1 MRPLKLTLSA
11 FGPYAGH
18 TEIDLEKLGE
28 KGLYLIT
35 GDTGAGKTTIFDA
48 ITFALFGEASGENR
62 TAGML
67 RSKYAEPETP
77 TEVEMC
83 FRYRGQDYTVKRNPE
98 YERPAKRGG
107 GTTIQKADAELT
119 LPDGAVLTKPREV
132 DRKIL
137 EILGVNH
144 QQFSQI
150 AMIAQG
156 DFLKLLLA
164 DTKERQEIFR
174 KLFETEHYKALQ
186 MQILSDAK
194 RLFVEKEDARKAIE
208 HYVQS
213 TTADPLSPLSL
224 ELAQAH
230 QGAMLTADVLSL
242 LERIIADDETRRGQL
257 ETEINA
263 ASAALETIS
272 GHLTALGAYQK
283 LQSDLG
289 RTKAQLE
296 EAEPKLDVLQKHYEA
311 EQAREPERKELER
324 RITVLTEMLPQYA
337 ELGALLHAETAREKT
352 LEKLISEQAQRTA
365 KQTKWKQQLEAA
377 KQELETLGSVE
388 VTLATKKA
396 AQEANAQKQSEL
408 RTLQENYAALSQKQ
422 RALKTA
428 QQALTTAVARF
439 EEADASYK
447 ERNRAF
453 LYEQAGILASS
464 LKPGDTCPVC
474 GQAITEESH
483 LATLSEAAPTEADVQ
498 KAQKL
503 SEQLR
508 MEMEEK
514 SRMANGLKGEYEA
527 SAQHVLQQCATLLG
541 DVKTQTLDAP
551 EAAATCDGTT
561 EMKHKGTAHMS
572 SEHSD
577 AQAATETV
585 AVTAAVLNEG
595 YQRMQAACADA
606 QAAAGVLEAAVKEL
620 TLQAKRKASFEE
632 QIPEAERKLEA
643 LDGEIRQAEAKQIE
657 LQAAQKA
664 ARDEIE
670 KQQAKLPF
678 PTEREARAEI
688 SRLDGLKTRADV
700 ALAQAEQALRA
711 EEKTLAELRGSL
723 QKLEEQAK
731 TAEGAQYDAEAERAE
746 QTKLSGL
753 RQQRRAEADGV
764 IARIE
769 NNKAQLTRIREGAAQ
784 LSEKERHYAWMS
796 ELSNTANGTVAG
808 SEKMTLET
816 YIQTTYFDRILRRAN
831 TRLMIM
837 SDAQYELVRRKSA
850 DNIKSQSGLE
860 LDVLDHYNGTLRS
873 VKTLSGGESFKAS
886 LSLALGL
893 SDEISSSVGGI
904 RLDTMFVD
912 EGFGSLDEDSLHA
925 AIQALAELTEG
936 HRLVGIISHVG
947 ELKQQI
953 DKQLVVTKDRAGGS
967 QVEVVA

>member
-1 MRPLKLTLSA
+1 MRPLKLKLSA
-11 FGPYAGH
+11 FGPYKGV
-18 TEIDLEKLGE
+18 TEIDMEKLGE
-28 KGLYLIT
+28 RGLYLIT

-107 GTTIQKADAELT
+107 GTTIQKADAELW

-230 QGAMLTADVLSL
+230 KGAMLTADVLSL
-242 LERIIADDETRRGQL
+242 LERIIADDEMRREQL
-257 ETEINA
+257 ETEINE
-263 ASAALETIS
+263 ASAALEKIS
-272 GHLTALGAYQK
+272 GHLTAIGAYQK
-283 LQSDLG
+283 LQSDRS
-289 RTKAQLE
+289 RTKVQLE

-337 ELGALLHAETAREKT
+337 ELGTLLQAQATREKE

-365 KQTKWKQQLEAA
+365 KQTKGQQQLEAT
-377 KQELETLGSVE
+377 KRELQTLGSVE
-388 VTLATKKA
+388 AELATKQA
-396 AQEANAQKQSEL
+396 AQEANARKQSEL
-408 RTLQENYAALSQKQ
+408 RSLQENYEALRRKQ

-428 QQALTTAVARF
+428 QEDLKTAMTRF

-453 LYEQAGILASS
+453 LCEQAGILARD

-474 GQAITEESH
+474 GHAITEESH
-483 LATLSEAAPTEADVQ
+483 LAILSEGAPTEADVQ

-514 SRMANGLKGEYEA
+514 SRTAMGRKGEYEA
-527 SAQHVLQQCATLLG
+527 SAQHVLQQCAALLG
-541 DVKTQTLDAP
+541 NVKMQNPDVPEATEACEGTSQLSSEQTAADAP
-551 EAAATCDGTT
+551 TGTV
-561 EMKHKGTAHMS
+561 M
-572 SEHSD
+572 
-577 AQAATETV
+577 
-585 AVTAAVLNEG
+585 VTAEALNEG

-606 QAAAGVLEAAVKEL
+606 QAAAGALEAAVKEL
-620 TLQAKRKASFEE
+620 MLQAKRKASFEE
-632 QIPEAERKLEA
+632 QIPAAEQKLEE
-643 LDGEIRQAEAKQIE
+643 LNEQIRQAEAREIE

-664 ARDEIE
+664 AHDEIE

-688 SRLDGLKTRADV
+688 SRLDGLRTRADA

-723 QKLEEQAK
+723 QQLSEQVK
-731 TAEGAQYDAEAERAE
+731 TAEGAQYDAGTERAE
-746 QTKLSGL
+746 QTRLSGL

-769 NNKAQLTRIREGAAQ
+769 TNKAQLTRIREGAAE

-936 HRLVGIISHVG
+936 HHLVGIISHVG

-967 QVEVVA
+967 QVEVIV

>member
-1 MRPLKLTLSA
+1 MRPLKLKLSA
-11 FGPYAGH
+11 FGPYKGV
-18 TEIDLEKLGE
+18 TEIDMEKLGE
-28 KGLYLIT
+28 RGLYLIT

-107 GTTIQKADAELT
+107 GTTIQKADAELW

-230 QGAMLTADVLSL
+230 QGAMLKADVLSL
-242 LERIIADDETRRGQL
+242 LERIIADDEIRRGQL
-257 ETEINA
+257 ETEINE
-263 ASAALETIS
+263 ASAALEKIS
-272 GHLTALGAYQK
+272 GHLTAIGAYQK
-283 LQSDLG
+283 LQSDHS
-289 RTKAQLE
+289 RTKVQLE
-296 EAEPKLDVLQKHYEA
+296 EAEPKLDVLQKRYEA

-337 ELGALLHAETAREKT
+337 ELGTLLQAQATREKE
-352 LEKLISEQAQRTA
+352 LEKLIFEQAQRTA
-365 KQTKWKQQLEAA
+365 KQTKGQQQLEAA
-377 KQELETLGSVE
+377 KRELQTLGSVE
-388 VTLATKKA
+388 AELATKQA
-396 AQEANAQKQSEL
+396 AQEANARKQSEL
-408 RTLQENYAALSQKQ
+408 RSLQMNYEALSRKQ

-428 QQALTTAVARF
+428 QEDLKTAMTRF

-453 LYEQAGILASS
+453 LCEQAGILACS

-474 GQAITEESH
+474 GHAITEESH
-483 LATLSEAAPTEADVQ
+483 LAILSEAAPTEADVQ

-514 SRMANGLKGEYEA
+514 SRTAMGRKGEYEA
-527 SAQHVLQQCATLLG
+527 SAQHVLQQCTALLG
-541 DVKTQTLDAP
+541 DVKLQNPDVP
-551 EAAATCDGTT
+551 EATEACEGTSQLPSERTAADASTGTV
-561 EMKHKGTAHMS
+561 M
-572 SEHSD
+572 
-577 AQAATETV
+577 
-585 AVTAAVLNEG
+585 VTAAALNEG
-595 YQRMQAACADA
+595 YQRMRAACADA
-606 QAAAGVLEAAVKEL
+606 HAAAGALEAAVKEL
-620 TLQAKRKASFEE
+620 MLQAKRKASFEE
-632 QIPEAERKLEA
+632 QIPAAEQKLEE
-643 LDGEIRQAEAKQIE
+643 LNEQIRQAEAREIE
-657 LQAAQKA
+657 LQAAQHA
-664 ARDEIE
+664 AHDEIE

-688 SRLDGLKTRADV
+688 SRLDGLRNQADA

-723 QKLEEQAK
+723 QQLSEQVK
-731 TAEGAQYDAEAERAE
+731 TAEGAQYDAGTERAE
-746 QTKLSGL
+746 QTRLSGL
-753 RQQRRAEADGV
+753 RQQRRAEADVV

-769 NNKAQLTRIREGAAQ
+769 TNKAQLTRIKEGAAE
-784 LSEKERHYAWMS
+784 LSEKERHYAWVS

-967 QVEVVA
+967 QVEVIA

>member
-1 MRPLKLTLSA
+1 MRPLKLKLSA
-11 FGPYAGH
+11 FGPYKGV
-18 TEIDLEKLGE
+18 TEIDMEKLGE
-28 KGLYLIT
+28 RGLYLIT

-107 GTTIQKADAELT
+107 GTTIQKADAELW

-230 QGAMLTADVLSL
+230 KGAMLTADVLSL
-242 LERIIADDETRRGQL
+242 LERIIADDEMRREQL
-257 ETEINA
+257 ETEINE
-263 ASAALETIS
+263 ASAALEKIS
-272 GHLTALGAYQK
+272 GHLTAIGAYQK
-283 LQSDLG
+283 LQSDRS
-289 RTKAQLE
+289 RTKVQLE

-337 ELGALLHAETAREKT
+337 ELGTLLQAQATREKE

-365 KQTKWKQQLEAA
+365 KQTKGQQQLEAT
-377 KQELETLGSVE
+377 KRELQTLGSVE
-388 VTLATKKA
+388 AELATKQA
-396 AQEANAQKQSEL
+396 AQEANARKQSEL
-408 RTLQENYAALSQKQ
+408 RSLQENYEALRRKQ

-428 QQALTTAVARF
+428 QEDLKTAMTRF

-453 LYEQAGILASS
+453 LCEQAGILARD

-474 GQAITEESH
+474 GHAITEESH
-483 LATLSEAAPTEADVQ
+483 LAILSEGAPTEADVQ

-514 SRMANGLKGEYEA
+514 SRTAMGRKGEYEA
-527 SAQHVLQQCATLLG
+527 SAQHVLQQCAALLG
-541 DVKTQTLDAP
+541 DVKLQNPDAP
-551 EAAATCDGTT
+551 TGTVMVT
-561 EMKHKGTAHMS
+561 
-572 SEHSD
+572 
-577 AQAATETV
+577 
-585 AVTAAVLNEG
+585 TAALNEG
-595 YQRMQAACADA
+595 YQRMRAACADA
-606 QAAAGVLEAAVKEL
+606 QAAAGALEAAVKEL
-620 TLQAKRKASFEE
+620 MLQAKRKASFEE
-632 QIPEAERKLEA
+632 QIPAAEQKLEE
-643 LDGEIRQAEAKQIE
+643 LNEQIRQAEAREIE

-664 ARDEIE
+664 AHDEIE

-688 SRLDGLKTRADV
+688 SRLDGLRTRADA

-723 QKLEEQAK
+723 QQLSEQVK
-731 TAEGAQYDAEAERAE
+731 TAEGAQYDAGTERAE
-746 QTKLSGL
+746 QTRLSGL

-769 NNKAQLTRIREGAAQ
+769 TNKAQLTRIKEGAAE

-967 QVEVVA
+967 QVEVIV

>member
-1 MRPLKLTLSA
+1 MRPLKLKLSA
-11 FGPYAGH
+11 FGPYKGV
-18 TEIDLEKLGE
+18 TEIDMEKLGE
-28 KGLYLIT
+28 RGLYLIT

-213 TTADPLSPLSL
+213 TTADPLSPLSVEL
-224 ELAQAH
+224 EHAH
-230 QGAMLTADVLSL
+230 KGAMLTADVLTL
-242 LERIIADDETRRGQL
+242 LERIIADDEMRRGQL
-257 ETEINA
+257 ETEINS
-263 ASAALETIS
+263 ASAALEQIS
-272 GHLTALGAYQK
+272 GHLTAIGAYQK
-283 LQSDLG
+283 LQSDLS

-296 EAEPKLDVLQKHYEA
+296 EAEPKLGVLQKHYEA

-324 RITVLTEMLPQYA
+324 RITVLTEMLTQYA
-337 ELGALLHAETAREKT
+337 ELGALLRAETAREKT

-365 KQTKWKQQLEAA
+365 KQAKGQQQLEAA
-377 KQELETLGSVE
+377 KRELQTLGSVE
-388 VTLATKKA
+388 AELATKQA
-396 AQEANAQKQSEL
+396 ALEANARKQSEL
-408 RTLQENYAALSQKQ
+408 RSLQENYEALSRKH

-428 QQALTTAVARF
+428 QEDLKTAMTRF

-453 LYEQAGILASS
+453 LCEQAGILARD

-483 LATLSEAAPTEADVQ
+483 LAILSEAAPTEADVQ

-514 SRMANGLKGEYEA
+514 SRTAMGRKGEYEA
-527 SAQHVLQQCATLLG
+527 SAQHVLQQCAALLG
-541 DVKTQTLDAP
+541 DVKMQNPDAP
-551 EAAATCDGTT
+551 EVTEACEGAPQLPSEQTAAEAPTGTV
-561 EMKHKGTAHMS
+561 M
-572 SEHSD
+572 
-577 AQAATETV
+577 
-585 AVTAAVLNEG
+585 VTAAALNEG
-595 YQRMQAACADA
+595 YQRMRAACADA
-606 QAAAGVLEAAVKEL
+606 QAAAGALEAAVKEL
-620 TLQAKRKASFEE
+620 MLQAKRKASFEE
-632 QIPEAERKLEA
+632 QIPAAEQKLEK
-643 LDGEIRQAEAKQIE
+643 LNEQIRQAEAREIE

-688 SRLDGLKTRADV
+688 SRLDGLRTRADA

-723 QKLEEQAK
+723 QQLSEQVK
-731 TAEGAQYDAEAERAE
+731 TAEGAQYDAGTERAE
-746 QTKLSGL
+746 QTRLSGL

-769 NNKAQLTRIREGAAQ
+769 TNKAQLTRIKEGAAE

-850 DNIKSQSGLE
+850 ENLKAQSGLE

-967 QVEVVA
+967 QVEVIA

>member
-1 MRPLKLTLSA
+1 MRPLKLKLSA
-11 FGPYAGH
+11 FGPYKGV
-18 TEIDLEKLGE
+18 TEIDMEKLGE
-28 KGLYLIT
+28 RGLYLIT

-107 GTTIQKADAELT
+107 GTTIQKADAELW

-208 HYVQS
+208 RYVQS

-230 QGAMLTADVLSL
+230 KGAMLTADVLLL
-242 LERIIADDETRRGQL
+242 LERIIADDEMRREQL
-257 ETEINA
+257 ETEINE
-263 ASAALETIS
+263 ASVALEKIS
-272 GHLTALGAYQK
+272 GHLTAIGAYQK
-283 LQSDLG
+283 LQSDRS
-289 RTKAQLE
+289 RTKVQLE

-311 EQAREPERKELER
+311 EQEREPERKELER

-337 ELGALLHAETAREKT
+337 ELGTLLQAQATREKE

-365 KQTKWKQQLEAA
+365 KQTKGQQQLEAT
-377 KQELETLGSVE
+377 KRELQTLGSVE
-388 VTLATKKA
+388 AELATKQA
-396 AQEANAQKQSEL
+396 AQEANARKQSEL
-408 RTLQENYAALSQKQ
+408 RSLQANYEALSRKQ

-428 QQALTTAVARF
+428 QEDLKTAITRF

-453 LYEQAGILASS
+453 LCEQAGILARD

-474 GQAITEESH
+474 GHAITEESH
-483 LATLSEAAPTEADVQ
+483 LAILSEAAPTEADVQ

-514 SRMANGLKGEYEA
+514 SRTAMGRKGEYEA
-527 SAQHVLQQCATLLG
+527 SAQHVLQQCAALLG
-541 DVKTQTLDAP
+541 DVKLQNPDAP
-551 EAAATCDGTT
+551 TGTV
-561 EMKHKGTAHMS
+561 M
-572 SEHSD
+572 
-577 AQAATETV
+577 
-585 AVTAAVLNEG
+585 VTAAALNEG
-595 YQRMQAACADA
+595 YQRMRAACADA
-606 QAAAGVLEAAVKEL
+606 QAAAGALEAAVKEL
-620 TLQAKRKASFEE
+620 MLQAKRKASFEE
-632 QIPEAERKLEA
+632 QIPAAEQKLEE
-643 LDGEIRQAEAKQIE
+643 LNEQIRQAEAREIE

-664 ARDEIE
+664 AHDEIE

-688 SRLDGLKTRADV
+688 SRLDGLRTRADA

-723 QKLEEQAK
+723 QQLSEQVK
-731 TAEGAQYDAEAERAE
+731 TAEGAQYDAGTERAE
-746 QTKLSGL
+746 QTRLSGL

-769 NNKAQLTRIREGAAQ
+769 TNKAQLTRIKEGAAE

-967 QVEVVA
+967 QVEVIV

>member
-1 MRPLKLTLSA
+1 MRPLKLKLSA
-11 FGPYAGH
+11 FGPYKGV
-18 TEIDLEKLGE
+18 TEIDMEKLGE
-28 KGLYLIT
+28 RGLYLIT

-230 QGAMLTADVLSL
+230 KGAMLTADVLAL
-242 LERIIADDETRRGQL
+242 LERIIADDEMRRGQL
-257 ETEINA
+257 ETDINE
-263 ASAALETIS
+263 ASAALEKIS
-272 GHLTALGAYQK
+272 GHLTAIGAYQK
-283 LQSDLG
+283 LQSDRS
-289 RTKAQLE
+289 RTKVQLE

-337 ELGALLHAETAREKT
+337 ELGTLLQAQATREKE
-352 LEKLISEQAQRTA
+352 LEKLISEQAQRKA
-365 KQTKWKQQLEAA
+365 KQTKGQQQLEAA
-377 KQELETLGSVE
+377 KRELQTLGSVE
-388 VTLATKKA
+388 AELATKQA
-396 AQEANAQKQSEL
+396 AQEANARKQSEL
-408 RTLQENYAALSQKQ
+408 RSLQMNYEALSRKQ

-428 QQALTTAVARF
+428 QEDLKTAMTRF

-453 LYEQAGILASS
+453 LCEQAGILARD

-474 GQAITEESH
+474 GHAITEESH
-483 LATLSEAAPTEADVQ
+483 LAILSEAAPTEADVQ

-514 SRMANGLKGEYEA
+514 SRTAMGRKGEYEA
-527 SAQHVLQQCATLLG
+527 SAQHVLQQCAALLG
-541 DVKTQTLDAP
+541 DVKLQNPDAP
-551 EAAATCDGTT
+551 TGTV
-561 EMKHKGTAHMS
+561 M
-572 SEHSD
+572 
-577 AQAATETV
+577 
-585 AVTAAVLNEG
+585 VTAAALNEG
-595 YQRMQAACADA
+595 YQRMRAACADA
-606 QAAAGVLEAAVKEL
+606 QAAAGALEATVKEL
-620 TLQAKRKASFEE
+620 MLQAKRKASFEE
-632 QIPEAERKLEA
+632 QIPAAEQKLEE
-643 LDGEIRQAEAKQIE
+643 LNEQIRQAEARQIE

-678 PTEREARAEI
+678 PTECEARAEI
-688 SRLDGLKTRADV
+688 SRLDGLKNQADA

-723 QKLEEQAK
+723 QKLSEQAK
-731 TAEGAQYDAEAERAE
+731 TAEGAQYDAGTERAE
-746 QTKLSGL
+746 QTRLAGL

-769 NNKAQLTRIREGAAQ
+769 TNKAQLTRIKEGAAE

-967 QVEVVA
+967 QVEVIV

>member
-1 MRPLKLTLSA
+1 MRPLKLKLSA
-11 FGPYAGH
+11 FGPYKGV
-18 TEIDLEKLGE
+18 TEIDMEKLGE
-28 KGLYLIT
+28 RGLYLIT

-107 GTTIQKADAELT
+107 GTTIQKADAELW

-230 QGAMLTADVLSL
+230 KGAMLTADVLSL
-242 LERIIADDETRRGQL
+242 LERIIADDEMRREQL
-257 ETEINA
+257 ETEINE
-263 ASAALETIS
+263 ASAALEKIS
-272 GHLTALGAYQK
+272 GHLTAIGAYQK
-283 LQSDLG
+283 LQSDLI

-337 ELGALLHAETAREKT
+337 ELGTLLQAQATREKE

-365 KQTKWKQQLEAA
+365 KQTKGQQQLEAA
-377 KQELETLGSVE
+377 KRELQTLGSVE
-388 VTLATKKA
+388 AELATKQA
-396 AQEANAQKQSEL
+396 AQEANARKQSEL
-408 RTLQENYAALSQKQ
+408 RSLQANYEALSRKQ

-428 QQALTTAVARF
+428 QEDLKTAITRF

-453 LYEQAGILASS
+453 LCEQAGILACS

-474 GQAITEESH
+474 GHAITEESH
-483 LATLSEAAPTEADVQ
+483 LAILSEAAPTEADVQ

-514 SRMANGLKGEYEA
+514 SRTAMGRKGEYEA
-527 SAQHVLQQCATLLG
+527 SAQHVLQQCAALLG
-541 DVKTQTLDAP
+541 DVKLQNPDAP
-551 EAAATCDGTT
+551 TGTV
-561 EMKHKGTAHMS
+561 M
-572 SEHSD
+572 
-577 AQAATETV
+577 
-585 AVTAAVLNEG
+585 VTAAALNEG

-606 QAAAGVLEAAVKEL
+606 QAAAGALEAAVKEL
-620 TLQAKRKASFEE
+620 MLQAKRKASFEE
-632 QIPEAERKLEA
+632 QIPAAEQKLEE
-643 LDGEIRQAEAKQIE
+643 LNEQIRQAEAREIE

-664 ARDEIE
+664 AHDEIE

-688 SRLDGLKTRADV
+688 SRLDGLRNQADA

-723 QKLEEQAK
+723 QQLSEQVK
-731 TAEGAQYDAEAERAE
+731 TAEGAQYDAGTERAE
-746 QTKLSGL
+746 QTRLSGL

-769 NNKAQLTRIREGAAQ
+769 TNKAQLTRIKEGAAE

-967 QVEVVA
+967 QVEVIA

>member
-1 MRPLKLTLSA
+1 MRPLKLKLSA
-11 FGPYAGH
+11 FGPYKGV
-18 TEIDLEKLGE
+18 TDIDMEKLGE
-28 KGLYLIT
+28 SGLYLIT

-77 TEVEMC
+77 TEVEMR

-230 QGAMLTADVLSL
+230 KGAMLTADVLSL

-263 ASAALETIS
+263 ASAALEQIS
-272 GHLTALGAYQK
+272 GHLTAIGAYQK
-283 LQSDLG
+283 LQSDLV

-296 EAEPKLDVLQKHYEA
+296 EAEPKLGVLQKHYEA

-324 RITVLTEMLPQYA
+324 QITVLTELLPQYA
-337 ELGALLHAETAREKT
+337 ELGMLLQAQTARGKE
-352 LEKLISEQAQRTA
+352 LEQMISEQAKRTA
-365 KQTKWKQQLEAA
+365 KQAKGQQQIEAA
-377 KQELETLGSVE
+377 KQELQILGSVE
-388 VTLATKKA
+388 AELATKQA
-396 AQEANAQKQSEL
+396 AQEANARKQNEL
-408 RTLQENYAALSQKQ
+408 RALQENYDALSRKH

-428 QQALTTAVARF
+428 QQALKTAMSRF

-447 ERNRAF
+447 EKNRAF
-453 LYEQAGILASS
+453 LCEQAGILARD
-464 LKPGDTCPVC
+464 LKPGDRCPVC
-474 GQAITEESH
+474 GHAITGESH

-498 KAQKL
+498 KAQQL
-503 SEQLR
+503 SEQLHR
-508 MEMEEK
+508 EMDEK
-514 SRMANGLKGEYEA
+514 SRTANGLKGDYEA
-527 SAQHVLQQCATLLG
+527 SAQHVLQQCAILIG
-541 DVKTQTLDAP
+541 DVKMQNPGAL
-551 EAAATCDGTT
+551 EAATDCEDTT
-561 EMKHKGTAHMS
+561 ETMHEDAGHRS

-577 AQAATETV
+577 AQAPTGTV
-585 AVTAAVLNEG
+585 VTAAVLNEG

-606 QAAAGVLEAAVKEL
+606 QATAGVLEAAVKAL
-620 TLQAKRKASFEE
+620 TLQAKRKAGLEQ

-643 LDGEIRQAEAKQIE
+643 LSEEIRQAEAKQIE
-657 LQAAQKA
+657 LQTAQKA
-664 ARDEIE
+664 THDEIE

-678 PTEREARAEI
+678 PTECEARAEI
-688 SRLDGLKTRADV
+688 SRLDGLKTRADA
-700 ALAQAEQALRA
+700 ALTQAEQALHT
-711 EEKTLAELRGSL
+711 EEKTIAGLRGSL

-731 TAEGAQYDAEAERAE
+731 TAEGAQYDPEAERAE
-746 QTKLSGL
+746 QTRLSGL

-769 NNKAQLTRIREGAAQ
+769 NNKAQLTRIRDGAAQ

-850 DNIKSQSGLE
+850 ENLKAQSGLE

-953 DKQLVVTKDRAGGS
+953 DKQLVVTKERAGGS
-967 QVEVVA
+967 AVEVIS

>member
-1 MRPLKLTLSA
+1 MRPLKLKLSA
-11 FGPYAGH
+11 FGPYKGV
-18 TEIDLEKLGE
+18 TDIDMEKLGE
-28 KGLYLIT
+28 SGLYLIT

-77 TEVEMC
+77 TEVEMR

-230 QGAMLTADVLSL
+230 KGAMLTADVLSL

-263 ASAALETIS
+263 ASAALEQIS
-272 GHLTALGAYQK
+272 GHLTAIGAYQK
-283 LQSDLG
+283 LQSDLV

-296 EAEPKLDVLQKHYEA
+296 EAEPKLGVLQKHYEA

-324 RITVLTEMLPQYA
+324 RITVLTELLPQYA
-337 ELGALLHAETAREKT
+337 ELGTLLQAQTARGKE
-352 LEKLISEQAQRTA
+352 LEQLISEQAKRTA
-365 KQTKWKQQLEAA
+365 KQAKGQQQIEAA
-377 KQELETLGSVE
+377 KQELQTLGSVE
-388 VTLATKKA
+388 AELATKQA
-396 AQEANAQKQSEL
+396 AQEANARKQNEL
-408 RTLQENYAALSQKQ
+408 RALQENYDALSRKH

-428 QQALTTAVARF
+428 QQALKTAMSRF

-447 ERNRAF
+447 EKNRAF
-453 LYEQAGILASS
+453 LCEQAGILARD
-464 LKPGDTCPVC
+464 LKPGDRCPVC
-474 GQAITEESH
+474 GHAITGESH

-498 KAQKL
+498 KAQQL
-503 SEQLR
+503 SEQLHR
-508 MEMEEK
+508 EMDEK
-514 SRMANGLKGEYEA
+514 SRTANGLKGDYEA
-527 SAQHVLQQCATLLG
+527 SAQHVLQQCAILLG
-541 DVKTQTLDAP
+541 DVKMQNPGAL
-551 EAAATCDGTT
+551 EAATDCEDTT
-561 EMKHKGTAHMS
+561 ETMHEDAGHRS

-577 AQAATETV
+577 AQAPTGTV
-585 AVTAAVLNEG
+585 VTAAVLNEG

-606 QAAAGVLEAAVKEL
+606 QATAGVLEAAVKAL
-620 TLQAKRKASFEE
+620 TLQAKRKAGLEQ

-643 LDGEIRQAEAKQIE
+643 LSEEIRQAEAKQIE
-657 LQAAQKA
+657 LQTAQKA
-664 ARDEIE
+664 AHDEIE

-688 SRLDGLKTRADV
+688 SRLDGLKTRADA
-700 ALAQAEQALRA
+700 ALTQAEQALHT
-711 EEKTLAELRGSL
+711 EEKTIAGLRGSL

-731 TAEGAQYDAEAERAE
+731 TAEGAQYDPEAERAE
-746 QTKLSGL
+746 QTRLSGL

-769 NNKAQLTRIREGAAQ
+769 NNKAQLTRIRDGAAQ

-850 DNIKSQSGLE
+850 ENLKAQSGLE

-953 DKQLVVTKDRAGGS
+953 DRQLVVTKERAGGS
-967 QVEVVA
+967 AVEVIS

>member
-1 MRPLKLTLSA
+1 MRPLKLKLSA
-11 FGPYAGH
+11 FGPYKGV
-18 TEIDLEKLGE
+18 TEIDMEKLGE
-28 KGLYLIT
+28 RGLYLIT

-107 GTTIQKADAELT
+107 GTTIQKADAELW
-119 LPDGAVLTKPREV
+119 LPDGAVFTKPREV

-230 QGAMLTADVLSL
+230 KGAMLTADVLSL
-242 LERIIADDETRRGQL
+242 LERIIADDEMRRGQL
-257 ETEINA
+257 ETEINE
-263 ASAALETIS
+263 ASAALEKIS
-272 GHLTALGAYQK
+272 GHLTAIGAYQK
-283 LQSDLG
+283 LQSDLI

-337 ELGALLHAETAREKT
+337 ELGTLLQAQATREKE

-365 KQTKWKQQLEAA
+365 KQTKGQQQLEAA
-377 KQELETLGSVE
+377 RRELQTLGSVE
-388 VTLATKKA
+388 AELATKQA
-396 AQEANAQKQSEL
+396 AQEANARKQSEL
-408 RTLQENYAALSQKQ
+408 RSLQENYEALSRKH

-428 QQALTTAVARF
+428 QEDLKTAMTRF

-453 LYEQAGILASS
+453 LCEQAGILARD

-474 GQAITEESH
+474 GHAITEESH
-483 LATLSEAAPTEADVQ
+483 LAILSEAAPTEADVQ

-514 SRMANGLKGEYEA
+514 SRTAMGRKGEYEA
-527 SAQHVLQQCATLLG
+527 SAQHVLQQCAALLG
-541 DVKTQTLDAP
+541 DVKMQNPDAP
-551 EAAATCDGTT
+551 EVTEACEGAPQLPSEQTAAEAPTGTV
-561 EMKHKGTAHMS
+561 M
-572 SEHSD
+572 
-577 AQAATETV
+577 
-585 AVTAAVLNEG
+585 VTAAVLNEG

-620 TLQAKRKASFEE
+620 MLQVKRKASFEE
-632 QIPEAERKLEA
+632 QIPVAEQKLEE
-643 LDGEIRQAEAKQIE
+643 LNVQIRQAEAKQIE

-688 SRLDGLKTRADV
+688 SRLDGLRTRADA

-723 QKLEEQAK
+723 QQLEEQAK
-731 TAEGAQYDAEAERAE
+731 TAEGAQYDAGTERAE
-746 QTKLSGL
+746 QTRLSGL

-769 NNKAQLTRIREGAAQ
+769 TNKAQLTRIKEGAAE

-967 QVEVVA
+967 QVEVIA

>member
-1 MRPLKLTLSA
+1 MRPLKLKLSA
-11 FGPYAGH
+11 FGPYKGV
-18 TEIDLEKLGE
+18 TDIDMEKLGE
-28 KGLYLIT
+28 SGLYLIT

-77 TEVEMC
+77 TEVEMR

-186 MQILSDAK
+186 MQILGDAK

-230 QGAMLTADVLSL
+230 KGAMLTADVLSL

-263 ASAALETIS
+263 ASAALEQIS
-272 GHLTALGAYQK
+272 GHLTAIGAYQK
-283 LQSDLG
+283 LQSDLV

-296 EAEPKLDVLQKHYEA
+296 EAEPKLGVLQKHYEA

-324 RITVLTEMLPQYA
+324 QITVLTELLPQYA
-337 ELGALLHAETAREKT
+337 ELGMLLQAQTARGKE
-352 LEKLISEQAQRTA
+352 LEQMISEQAKRTA
-365 KQTKWKQQLEAA
+365 KQAKGQQQIEAA
-377 KQELETLGSVE
+377 KQELQILGSVE
-388 VTLATKKA
+388 AELATKQA
-396 AQEANAQKQSEL
+396 AQEANARKQNEL
-408 RTLQENYAALSQKQ
+408 RALQENYDALSRKH

-428 QQALTTAVARF
+428 QQALKTAMGRF

-447 ERNRAF
+447 EKNRAF
-453 LYEQAGILASS
+453 LCEQAGILARD
-464 LKPGDTCPVC
+464 LKPGDRCPVC
-474 GQAITEESH
+474 GHAITGESH
-483 LATLSEAAPTEADVQ
+483 LATLSEGAPTEADVQ
-498 KAQKL
+498 KAQQL
-503 SEQLR
+503 SEQLHR
-508 MEMEEK
+508 EMDEK
-514 SRMANGLKGEYEA
+514 SRTANGLKGDYEA
-527 SAQHVLQQCATLLG
+527 SAQHVLQQCAMLIG
-541 DVKTQTLDAP
+541 DVKMQNPGAP
-551 EAAATCDGTT
+551 EAVADCEDTT
-561 EMKHKGTAHMS
+561 ETKHEGAAHRP

-577 AQAATETV
+577 AQAPTGTV
-585 AVTAAVLNEG
+585 VTAAVLNEG
-595 YQRMQAACADA
+595 YQRMQAACADV
-606 QAAAGVLEAAVKEL
+606 QATAGVLEAAVKAL
-620 TLQAKRKASFEE
+620 TLQAKRKAGLEQ

-643 LDGEIRQAEAKQIE
+643 LSEEIRQAEAKQIE
-657 LQAAQKA
+657 LQTAQKA
-664 ARDEIE
+664 VHDEIE

-688 SRLDGLKTRADV
+688 SRLDGLKTRADA
-700 ALAQAEQALRA
+700 ALTQAEQALHT
-711 EEKTLAELRGSL
+711 EEKTIAGLRGSL
-723 QKLEEQAK
+723 QQLEEQAK
-731 TAEGAQYDAEAERAE
+731 TAEGAQYDPEAERAE
-746 QTKLSGL
+746 QTRLSGL

-850 DNIKSQSGLE
+850 ENLKAQSGLE

-953 DKQLVVTKDRAGGS
+953 DKQLVVTKERAGGS
-967 QVEVVA
+967 QVEVIA

>member
-1 MRPLKLTLSA
+1 MRPLKLKLSA
-11 FGPYAGH
+11 FGPYKGV
-18 TEIDLEKLGE
+18 TEIDMEKLGE
-28 KGLYLIT
+28 RGLYLIT

-107 GTTIQKADAELT
+107 GTTIQKADAELW

-132 DRKIL
+132 DRKIF

-213 TTADPLSPLSL
+213 TTADPLSPLSVEL
-224 ELAQAH
+224 EHAH
-230 QGAMLTADVLSL
+230 QGAMLTADVLTL
-242 LERIIADDETRRGQL
+242 LERIIADDEMRRGQL
-257 ETEINA
+257 ETEINEA
-263 ASAALETIS
+263 NAALEMIS
-272 GHLTALGAYQK
+272 GHLTAIGAYQK
-283 LQSDLG
+283 LQSDLD

-337 ELGALLHAETAREKT
+337 ELGTLLQAQATREKE

-365 KQTKWKQQLEAA
+365 KQTKGQQQLEAA
-377 KQELETLGSVE
+377 KRELQTLGSVE
-388 VTLATKKA
+388 AELATKQA
-396 AQEANAQKQSEL
+396 AQEANARKQSEL
-408 RTLQENYAALSQKQ
+408 RSLQMNYEALSRKQ

-428 QQALTTAVARF
+428 QEDLKTAMTRF

-453 LYEQAGILASS
+453 LCEHAGILACS

-474 GQAITEESH
+474 GHAITEESH
-483 LATLSEAAPTEADVQ
+483 LAILSEAAPTEADVQ

-514 SRMANGLKGEYEA
+514 SRTAMGRKGEYEA
-527 SAQHVLQQCATLLG
+527 SAQHVLQQCAALLG
-541 DVKTQTLDAP
+541 DVKLQKPDAP
-551 EAAATCDGTT
+551 ETT
-561 EMKHKGTAHMS
+561 EACEGTPQLP
-572 SEHSD
+572 SERTATD
-577 AQAATETV
+577 APTGTV
-585 AVTAAVLNEG
+585 MVTAAALNEG
-595 YQRMQAACADA
+595 YQRMRAACADA
-606 QAAAGVLEAAVKEL
+606 QAAAGALEAAVKAL
-620 TLQAKRKASFEE
+620 MLQAKRKASFEE
-632 QIPEAERKLEA
+632 QIPAAEQKLEK
-643 LDGEIRQAEAKQIE
+643 LNEQIRQAEAREIE

-688 SRLDGLKTRADV
+688 SRLDGLRNQADAV
-700 ALAQAEQALRA
+700 LAQAEQALRA

-723 QKLEEQAK
+723 QQLSEQVK
-731 TAEGAQYDAEAERAE
+731 TAEGAQYDAGTERAE
-746 QTKLSGL
+746 QTRLSGL

-769 NNKAQLTRIREGAAQ
+769 TNKAQLTRIKEGAAE

-967 QVEVVA
+967 QVEVIA

>member
-1 MRPLKLTLSA
+1 MRPLKLKLSA
-11 FGPYAGH
+11 FGPYKGV
-18 TEIDLEKLGE
+18 TEIDMEKLGE
-28 KGLYLIT
+28 RGLYLIT

-213 TTADPLSPLSL
+213 TTADPLSPLSVEL
-224 ELAQAH
+224 EHAH
-230 QGAMLTADVLSL
+230 KGAMLTADVLTL
-242 LERIIADDETRRGQL
+242 LERIIADDEMRRGQL
-257 ETEINA
+257 ETEINE
-263 ASAALETIS
+263 ASAALERIS
-272 GHLTALGAYQK
+272 GHLTAIGAYQK
-283 LQSDLG
+283 LQSDRS

-337 ELGALLHAETAREKT
+337 ELGTLLQAQATREKE
-352 LEKLISEQAQRTA
+352 LETLISEQAKRTV
-365 KQTKWKQQLEAA
+365 KQAKWKQELEAA
-377 KQELETLGSVE
+377 KRELQTLGSVE
-388 VTLATKKA
+388 AELATKQA
-396 AQEANAQKQSEL
+396 AQEANARKQSEL
-408 RTLQENYAALSQKQ
+408 RSLQMNYEALSRKQ

-428 QQALTTAVARF
+428 QEDLKTAMPRF

-453 LYEQAGILASS
+453 LCEQAGILARD

-474 GQAITEESH
+474 GHAISEESH

-514 SRMANGLKGEYEA
+514 SRTAMGRKGEYEA
-527 SAQHVLQQCATLLG
+527 SAQHVLQQCAALFG
-541 DVKTQTLDAP
+541 DVKLQNPDAP
-551 EAAATCDGTT
+551 ETT
-561 EMKHKGTAHMS
+561 EACEGTPQLP
-572 SEHSD
+572 SERTATD
-577 AQAATETV
+577 ASTGTV
-585 AVTAAVLNEG
+585 MVTAAALNEG
-595 YQRMQAACADA
+595 YQRMRAACADA
-606 QAAAGVLEAAVKEL
+606 QAAAGALEAAVKEL
-620 TLQAKRKASFEE
+620 MLQAKRKASFEE
-632 QIPEAERKLEA
+632 QIPAAEQKLEE
-643 LDGEIRQAEAKQIE
+643 LNEQIRQAEAREIE
-657 LQAAQKA
+657 LQAAQHA
-664 ARDEIE
+664 AHDEIE

-688 SRLDGLKTRADV
+688 SRLDGLRNQADA

-723 QKLEEQAK
+723 QQLSEQVK
-731 TAEGAQYDAEAERAE
+731 TAEGAQYDAGTERAE
-746 QTKLSGL
+746 QTRLSGL

-769 NNKAQLTRIREGAAQ
+769 TNKAQLTRIKEGAAE
-784 LSEKERHYAWMS
+784 LSEKERHYAWVS

-967 QVEVVA
+967 QVEVIS

>member
-1 MRPLKLTLSA
+1 MRPLKLKLSA
-11 FGPYAGH
+11 FGPYKGV
-18 TEIDLEKLGE
+18 TEIDMEKLGE
-28 KGLYLIT
+28 SGLYLIT

-77 TEVEMC
+77 TEVEMR

-224 ELAQAH
+224 ELEQAH
-230 QGAMLTADVLSL
+230 QGALLTADVLSL

-257 ETEINA
+257 ETEINEA
-263 ASAALETIS
+263 GAALEQIS
-272 GHLTALGAYQK
+272 GHLTAIGAYQK

-289 RTKAQLE
+289 RTKAQLQ
-296 EAEPKLDVLQKHYEA
+296 EAEPKLSELQKNYEA

-324 RITVLTEMLPQYA
+324 RITVLTEVLPQYA
-337 ELGALLHAETAREKT
+337 ELGTLLQAQTARGKE
-352 LEKLISEQAQRTA
+352 LEQLISEQAKRTA
-365 KQTKWKQQLEAA
+365 KQAKGQQQIEAA
-377 KQELETLGSVE
+377 KQELQTLGSVE
-388 VTLATKKA
+388 AELATKQA
-396 AQEANAQKQSEL
+396 AQEANARKQNEL
-408 RTLQENYAALSQKQ
+408 RALQENYDALSRKH

-428 QQALTTAVARF
+428 QQALTTAMSRF

-447 ERNRAF
+447 EKNRAF
-453 LYEQAGILASS
+453 LCEQAGILARD
-464 LKPGDTCPVC
+464 LKPGDRCPVC
-474 GQAITEESH
+474 GHDITGESH
-483 LATLSEAAPTEADVQ
+483 LATLSEGAPTEADVQ
-498 KAQKL
+498 KAQQM
-503 SEQLR
+503 SEQLHR
-508 MEMEEK
+508 EMDEK
-514 SRMANGLKGEYEA
+514 SRTANGLKGDYEA
-527 SAQHVLQQCATLLG
+527 SAQHVLQQCAMLLG
-541 DVKTQTLDAP
+541 DVKMQNPGAP
-551 EAAATCDGTT
+551 EAATDCEGTT
-561 EMKHKGTAHMS
+561 ETKHEGAAHRPS
-572 SEHSD
+572 AHSD
-577 AQAATETV
+577 AQAPNGSV
-585 AVTAAVLNEG
+585 VVTAAVLNEG
-595 YQRMQAACADA
+595 YQRMQAVCADV
-606 QAAAGVLEAAVKEL
+606 QTAAGALEAAVKEL
-620 TLQAKRKASFEE
+620 TLRAKRKAGLEQ

-643 LDGEIRQAEAKQIE
+643 LSGEIRQAEAKQIE
-657 LQAAQKA
+657 LQTAQKA
-664 ARDEIE
+664 TRDEIE

-678 PTEREARAEI
+678 LTEREARAEI
-688 SRLDGLKTRADV
+688 SRLDDLKTRADA
-700 ALAQAEQALRA
+700 ALTQAEQALRT
-711 EEKTLAELRGSL
+711 EENTIAGLRGSL

-746 QTKLSGL
+746 QTRLSGL
-753 RQQRRAEADGV
+753 RQQRRVEADGV

-850 DNIKSQSGLE
+850 ENLKAQSGLE

-953 DKQLVVTKDRAGGS
+953 DKQLVVTKERAGGS
-967 QVEVVA
+967 QVEVIA

>member
-1 MRPLKLTLSA
+1 MRPLKLKLSA
-11 FGPYAGH
+11 FGPYKGV
-18 TEIDLEKLGE
+18 TEIDMEKLGE
-28 KGLYLIT
+28 SGLYLIT

-77 TEVEMC
+77 TEVEMR
-83 FRYRGQDYTVKRNPE
+83 FRYRGQDYSVKRNPE

-224 ELAQAH
+224 ELEQAH
-230 QGAMLTADVLSL
+230 RGAMLTADVLSL
-242 LERIIADDETRRGQL
+242 LDRIIADDETRRGQL
-257 ETEINA
+257 EKEINE
-263 ASAALETIS
+263 ASASLEQIS
-272 GHLTALGAYQK
+272 GHLTAIGAYQK
-283 LQSDLG
+283 LQSDLS
-289 RTKAQLE
+289 RTNAQLQ
-296 EAEPKLDVLQKHYEA
+296 EAEPKLRVLQKNYEA

-324 RITVLTEMLPQYA
+324 RITVLTELLPQYA
-337 ELGALLHAETAREKT
+337 ELGARMQQQATRE
-352 LEKLISEQAQRTA
+352 
-365 KQTKWKQQLEAA
+365 QQLIRIRTEQTTRISRQTTLSQQLDQSKA
-377 KQELETLGSVE
+377 ELQALGTVDAL
-388 VTLATKKA
+388 LATKTAEQAENARKRNELSTLTNLF
-396 AQEANAQKQSEL
+396 EALKEQSKKYATAQKAFEL
-408 RTLQENYAALSQKQ
+408 AYSKY
-422 RALKTA
+422 
-428 QQALTTAVARF
+428 

-447 ERNRAF
+447 ECNRAF
-453 LYEQAGILASS
+453 LCEQAGILANS
-464 LKPGDTCPVC
+464 LKPGDICPVC
-474 GQAITEESH
+474 GHAITGESH
-483 LATLSEAAPTEADVQ
+483 LATLAEGAPTEADVQ
-498 KAQKL
+498 AAQKRA
-503 SEQLR
+503 EQFQRDAEKKSGIAKGLR
-508 MEMEEK
+508 
-514 SRMANGLKGEYEA
+514 GEYQGA
-527 SAQHVLQQCATLLG
+527 AQHVLQQCSTLFGEMKDLNLAYQRVMEACTALSEEAATL
-541 DVKTQTLDAP
+541 
-551 EAAATCDGTT
+551 
-561 EMKHKGTAHMS
+561 TAGM
-572 SEHSD
+572 
-577 AQAATETV
+577 
-585 AVTAAVLNEG
+585 
-595 YQRMQAACADA
+595 
-606 QAAAGVLEAAVKEL
+606 KEL
-620 TLQAKRKASFEE
+620 IGKTERKKTLEQ
-632 QIPEAERKLEA
+632 QIPDVEQKLTALNDEIQKAEAQQIEVQTA
-643 LDGEIRQAEAKQIE
+643 FTAGAGEIEER
-657 LQAAQKA
+657 
-664 ARDEIE
+664 R
-670 KQQAKLPF
+670 AKLPF
-678 PTEREARAEI
+678 ASEQEAQAEI
-688 SRLDGLKTRADV
+688 TRLSKLQTQAMEDFR
-700 ALAQAEQALRA
+700 QAEQALHA
-711 EEKTLAELRGSL
+711 EEKSIAELRGSL
-723 QKLEEQAK
+723 QQLEEQMK

-746 QTKLSGL
+746 QTRLSGL
-753 RQQRRAEADGV
+753 RRQRRAEADGV

-769 NNKAQLTRIREGAAQ
+769 NNKAQRTRIREGAEQ

-850 DNIKSQSGLE
+850 ENLKAQSGLE

-953 DKQLVVTKDRAGGS
+953 DRQLVVTKDRAGGS
-967 QVEVVA
+967 RVEVIT

>member
-1 MRPLKLTLSA
+1 MRPLKLKLSA
-11 FGPYAGH
+11 FGPYKGV
-18 TEIDLEKLGE
+18 TDIDMEKLGE
-28 KGLYLIT
+28 SGLYLIT

-77 TEVEMC
+77 TEVEMR
-83 FRYRGQDYTVKRNPE
+83 FRYRGQDYSVKRNPE

-213 TTADPLSPLSL
+213 TTVDPLSPLSL
-224 ELAQAH
+224 ELEQAH
-230 QGAMLTADVLSL
+230 RGAMMTADVLSL
-242 LERIIADDETRRGQL
+242 LDRIIADDETRNAQL
-257 ETEINA
+257 KTEIDE
-263 ASAALETIS
+263 ASAALEKIS
-272 GHLTALGAYQK
+272 GHLTAIGAYQK
-283 LQSDLG
+283 LQSDLV

-296 EAEPKLDVLQKHYEA
+296 EAEPKLGVLQKHYEA
-311 EQAREPERKELER
+311 EQAREPERKKLER

-337 ELGALLHAETAREKT
+337 ELGTLLQAQTTREKA
-352 LEKLISEQAQRTA
+352 LEQLISEQAKRTA
-365 KQTKWKQQLEAA
+365 KQAKGQQQIEAA
-377 KQELETLGSVE
+377 KQELQTLGSVE
-388 VTLATKKA
+388 AELATKQA
-396 AQEANAQKQSEL
+396 AQEANARKQNEL
-408 RTLQENYAALSQKQ
+408 RALQENYDALSRKH

-428 QQALTTAVARF
+428 QQALKTAMGRF

-447 ERNRAF
+447 EKNRAF
-453 LYEQAGILASS
+453 LCEQAGILARD
-464 LKPGDTCPVC
+464 LKPGDRCPVC
-474 GQAITEESH
+474 GHAITGESH
-483 LATLSEAAPTEADVQ
+483 LATLSEGAPTEADVQ
-498 KAQKL
+498 KAQQL
-503 SEQLR
+503 SEQLHR
-508 MEMEEK
+508 EMDEK
-514 SRMANGLKGEYEA
+514 SRTANGLKGDYEA
-527 SAQHVLQQCATLLG
+527 SAQHVLQQCAMLIG
-541 DVKTQTLDAP
+541 DVKMQNPGAP
-551 EAAATCDGTT
+551 EAVADCEDTT
-561 EMKHKGTAHMS
+561 ETKHEGAAHRP

-577 AQAATETV
+577 AQAPTGTV
-585 AVTAAVLNEG
+585 VTAAVLNEG
-595 YQRMQAACADA
+595 YQRMQAACADV
-606 QAAAGVLEAAVKEL
+606 QATAGVLEAAVKAL
-620 TLQAKRKASFEE
+620 TLQAKRKAGLEQ

-643 LDGEIRQAEAKQIE
+643 LSEEIRQAEAKQIE
-657 LQAAQKA
+657 LQTAQKA
-664 ARDEIE
+664 VHDEIE

-688 SRLDGLKTRADV
+688 SRLDGLKTRADA
-700 ALAQAEQALRA
+700 ALTQAEQALHT
-711 EEKTLAELRGSL
+711 EEKTIAGLRGSL
-723 QKLEEQAK
+723 QQLEEQAK
-731 TAEGAQYDAEAERAE
+731 TAEGAQYDPEVERAE
-746 QTKLSGL
+746 QTRLSGL

-850 DNIKSQSGLE
+850 ENLKAQSGLE

-953 DKQLVVTKDRAGGS
+953 DKQLVVTKERAGGS
-967 QVEVVA
+967 QVEVIA

>member
-1 MRPLKLTLSA
+1 MRPLKLKLSA
-11 FGPYAGH
+11 FGPYKGV
-18 TEIDLEKLGE
+18 TEIDMEKLGE
-28 KGLYLIT
+28 RGLYLIT

-213 TTADPLSPLSL
+213 TTADPLSPLSVEL
-224 ELAQAH
+224 EHAH
-230 QGAMLTADVLSL
+230 KGGMLTADVLTL
-242 LERIIADDETRRGQL
+242 LERIIADDEMRRGQL
-257 ETEINA
+257 ETEINEA
-263 ASAALETIS
+263 NAALEKIS
-272 GHLTALGAYQK
+272 GHLTAIGAYQK
-283 LQSDLG
+283 LQSDLD

-324 RITVLTEMLPQYA
+324 RITVLTEMLLQYA
-337 ELGALLHAETAREKT
+337 ELGTLLQAQATREKE

-365 KQTKWKQQLEAA
+365 KQTKGQQQLEAA
-377 KQELETLGSVE
+377 KRELQTLGSVE
-388 VTLATKKA
+388 AELATKQA
-396 AQEANAQKQSEL
+396 AQEANARKQSEL
-408 RTLQENYAALSQKQ
+408 RSLQMNYGALSRKQ

-428 QQALTTAVARF
+428 QEDLKTAMTRF

-453 LYEQAGILASS
+453 LCEQAGILACS

-474 GQAITEESH
+474 GHAITEESH
-483 LATLSEAAPTEADVQ
+483 LAILSEAAPTEADVQ

-514 SRMANGLKGEYEA
+514 SRTAMGRKGEYEA
-527 SAQHVLQQCATLLG
+527 SAQHVLQQCAALLG
-541 DVKTQTLDAP
+541 DVKMQNPDAP
-551 EAAATCDGTT
+551 ETT
-561 EMKHKGTAHMS
+561 EACEGTPQLP
-572 SEHSD
+572 SERTTTD
-577 AQAATETV
+577 APTGTV
-585 AVTAAVLNEG
+585 MVTAAALNEG
-595 YQRMQAACADA
+595 YQRMRAACADA
-606 QAAAGVLEAAVKEL
+606 QAAAGALEAAVKAL
-620 TLQAKRKASFEE
+620 MLQAKRKASFEE
-632 QIPEAERKLEA
+632 QIPAAEQKLEE
-643 LDGEIRQAEAKQIE
+643 LNEQIRQAEARQIE

-688 SRLDGLKTRADV
+688 SRLDGLRNQADA

-723 QKLEEQAK
+723 QKLSEQAK
-731 TAEGAQYDAEAERAE
+731 TAEGAQYDAGTERAE
-746 QTKLSGL
+746 QTRLAGL

-769 NNKAQLTRIREGAAQ
+769 TNKAQLTRIKEGAAE

-967 QVEVVA
+967 QVEVIA

>member
-1 MRPLKLTLSA
+1 MRPLKLKLSA
-11 FGPYAGH
+11 FGPYKGV
-18 TEIDLEKLGE
+18 TEIDMEKLGE
-28 KGLYLIT
+28 RGLYLIT

-107 GTTIQKADAELT
+107 GTTIQKADAELW

-230 QGAMLTADVLSL
+230 KGAMLTADVLSL
-242 LERIIADDETRRGQL
+242 LERIIADDEMRRGQL
-257 ETEINA
+257 ETDINE
-263 ASAALETIS
+263 ASAALEKIS
-272 GHLTALGAYQK
+272 GHLTAIGTYQK

-296 EAEPKLDVLQKHYEA
+296 EAEPKLDVQQKHYEA

-337 ELGALLHAETAREKT
+337 ELGTLLQAQATREKE
-352 LEKLISEQAQRTA
+352 LENLISEQAQRTA
-365 KQTKWKQQLEAA
+365 KQTKGQQQLEAA
-377 KQELETLGSVE
+377 KRELQTLGSVE
-388 VTLATKKA
+388 AELATKQA
-396 AQEANAQKQSEL
+396 AQEANARKQSEL
-408 RTLQENYAALSQKQ
+408 RSLQMNYEALSRKH

-428 QQALTTAVARF
+428 QEDLKTAMTRF

-453 LYEQAGILASS
+453 LCEQAGILARD

-474 GQAITEESH
+474 GHAITEESH

-514 SRMANGLKGEYEA
+514 SRTAMGRKGEYEA
-527 SAQHVLQQCATLLG
+527 SAQHVLQQCAALLG
-541 DVKTQTLDAP
+541 DVKLQNPDAP
-551 EAAATCDGTT
+551 ETT
-561 EMKHKGTAHMS
+561 EACEGTPQLP
-572 SEHSD
+572 SERTATD
-577 AQAATETV
+577 APTGTV
-585 AVTAAVLNEG
+585 MVTAAALNEG
-595 YQRMQAACADA
+595 YQRMRAACADA
-606 QAAAGVLEAAVKEL
+606 QAAAGALEATVKEL
-620 TLQAKRKASFEE
+620 MLQAKRKASFEE
-632 QIPEAERKLEA
+632 QIPAAEQKLAE
-643 LDGEIRQAEAKQIE
+643 LNEQIRQAEAREIE

-664 ARDEIE
+664 AHDEIE

-688 SRLDGLKTRADV
+688 SRLDGLRTRADA

-723 QKLEEQAK
+723 QQLSEQVK
-731 TAEGAQYDAEAERAE
+731 TAEGAQYDAGTERAE
-746 QTKLSGL
+746 QTRLSGL

-769 NNKAQLTRIREGAAQ
+769 TNKAQLTRIKEGAAE

-967 QVEVVA
+967 QVEVIV

>member
-1 MRPLKLTLSA
+1 MRPLKLKLSA
-11 FGPYAGH
+11 FGPYKGV
-18 TEIDLEKLGE
+18 TEIDMEKLGE
-28 KGLYLIT
+28 RGLYLIT

-224 ELAQAH
+224 ELEQAH
-230 QGAMLTADVLSL
+230 QGALLTADVLSL

-257 ETEINA
+257 ETEINEA
-263 ASAALETIS
+263 GAALEQIS
-272 GHLTALGAYQK
+272 GHLTAIGAYQK

-289 RTKAQLE
+289 RTKAQLQ
-296 EAEPKLDVLQKHYEA
+296 EAEPKLSELQKNYEA

-324 RITVLTEMLPQYA
+324 RITVLTEVLPQYA
-337 ELGALLHAETAREKT
+337 ELGTLLQAQTARRKE
-352 LEKLISEQAQRTA
+352 LEQLISEQAKRTA
-365 KQTKWKQQLEAA
+365 KQAKGQQQIEAA
-377 KQELETLGSVE
+377 KQELQTLGSVE
-388 VTLATKKA
+388 AELATKQA
-396 AQEANAQKQSEL
+396 AQEANARKQSEL
-408 RTLQENYAALSQKQ
+408 RSLQMNYEALSRKQ
-422 RALKTA
+422 RTLKTA
-428 QQALTTAVARF
+428 QEDLKTAITRF

-453 LYEQAGILASS
+453 LCEQAGILACS

-474 GQAITEESH
+474 GHAITEESH
-483 LATLSEAAPTEADVQ
+483 LAILSEAAPTEADVQ

-514 SRMANGLKGEYEA
+514 SRTAMGRKGEYEA
-527 SAQHVLQQCATLLG
+527 SAQHVLQQCAALLG
-541 DVKTQTLDAP
+541 DVKLQNPDAP
-551 EAAATCDGTT
+551 TGTV
-561 EMKHKGTAHMS
+561 M
-572 SEHSD
+572 
-577 AQAATETV
+577 
-585 AVTAAVLNEG
+585 VTAAALNEG
-595 YQRMQAACADA
+595 YQRMRAACADA
-606 QAAAGVLEAAVKEL
+606 QAAAGALEATVKEL
-620 TLQAKRKASFEE
+620 MLQAKRKASFEE
-632 QIPEAERKLEA
+632 QIPAAEQKLAE
-643 LDGEIRQAEAKQIE
+643 LNEQIRQAEAREIE

-664 ARDEIE
+664 AHDEIE

-688 SRLDGLKTRADV
+688 SRLDGLRTRADA

-723 QKLEEQAK
+723 QQLSEQVK
-731 TAEGAQYDAEAERAE
+731 TAEGAQYDAGTERAE
-746 QTKLSGL
+746 QTRLSGL

-769 NNKAQLTRIREGAAQ
+769 TNKAQLTRIKEGAAE

-967 QVEVVA
+967 QVEVIV

>member
-1 MRPLKLTLSA
+1 MRPLKLKLSA
-11 FGPYAGH
+11 FGPYKGV
-18 TEIDLEKLGE
+18 TEIDMEKLGE
-28 KGLYLIT
+28 RGLYLIT

-213 TTADPLSPLSL
+213 TTADPLSPLSVEL
-224 ELAQAH
+224 EHAH
-230 QGAMLTADVLSL
+230 KGGMLTADVLTL
-242 LERIIADDETRRGQL
+242 LERIIADDEMRRGQL
-257 ETEINA
+257 ETEINEA
-263 ASAALETIS
+263 NAALEKIS
-272 GHLTALGAYQK
+272 GHLTAIGAYQK
-283 LQSDLG
+283 LQSDLD

-337 ELGALLHAETAREKT
+337 ELGTLLQAQATREKE

-365 KQTKWKQQLEAA
+365 KQTKGQQQLEAA
-377 KQELETLGSVE
+377 KRELQTLGSVE
-388 VTLATKKA
+388 AELATKQA
-396 AQEANAQKQSEL
+396 AQEANARKQSEL
-408 RTLQENYAALSQKQ
+408 RSLQMNYEALSRKQ

-428 QQALTTAVARF
+428 QEDLKTAMTRF

-453 LYEQAGILASS
+453 LCEQAGILACS

-474 GQAITEESH
+474 GHAITEESH
-483 LATLSEAAPTEADVQ
+483 LAILSEAAPTEADVQ

-514 SRMANGLKGEYEA
+514 SRTAMGRKGEYEA
-527 SAQHVLQQCATLLG
+527 SAQHVLQQCAALLG
-541 DVKTQTLDAP
+541 DVKMQNPDAP
-551 EAAATCDGTT
+551 ETT
-561 EMKHKGTAHMS
+561 EACEGTPQLP
-572 SEHSD
+572 SERTTTD
-577 AQAATETV
+577 APTGTV
-585 AVTAAVLNEG
+585 MVTAAALNEG
-595 YQRMQAACADA
+595 YQRMRAACADA
-606 QAAAGVLEAAVKEL
+606 QAAAGALEAAVKAL
-620 TLQAKRKASFEE
+620 MLQAKRKASFEE
-632 QIPEAERKLEA
+632 QIPAAEQKLEE
-643 LDGEIRQAEAKQIE
+643 LNEQIRQAEARQIE

-688 SRLDGLKTRADV
+688 SRLDGLRNQADA

-723 QKLEEQAK
+723 QKLSEQAK
-731 TAEGAQYDAEAERAE
+731 TAEGAQYDAGTERAE
-746 QTKLSGL
+746 QTRLAGL

-769 NNKAQLTRIREGAAQ
+769 TNKAQLTRIKEGAAE

-967 QVEVVA
+967 QVEVIA

>member
-1 MRPLKLTLSA
+1 MRPLKLKLSA
-11 FGPYAGH
+11 FGPYKGV
-18 TEIDLEKLGE
+18 TEIDMEKLGE
-28 KGLYLIT
+28 RGLYLIT

-107 GTTIQKADAELT
+107 GTTIQKADAELW

-174 KLFETEHYKALQ
+174 KLFETEYYKALQ

-230 QGAMLTADVLSL
+230 KGAMLTADVLSL
-242 LERIIADDETRRGQL
+242 LERIIADDEMRREQL
-257 ETEINA
+257 ETEINE
-263 ASAALETIS
+263 ASAALEKIS
-272 GHLTALGAYQK
+272 GHLTAIGAYQK
-283 LQSDLG
+283 LQSDRS
-289 RTKAQLE
+289 RTKVQLE

-337 ELGALLHAETAREKT
+337 ELGTLLQAQATREKE

-365 KQTKWKQQLEAA
+365 KQTKGQQQLEAT
-377 KQELETLGSVE
+377 KRELQTLGSVE
-388 VTLATKKA
+388 AELATKQA
-396 AQEANAQKQSEL
+396 AQEANARKQSEL
-408 RTLQENYAALSQKQ
+408 RSLQENYEALRRKQ

-428 QQALTTAVARF
+428 QEDLKTAMTRF

-453 LYEQAGILASS
+453 LCEQAGILARD

-474 GQAITEESH
+474 GHAITEESH
-483 LATLSEAAPTEADVQ
+483 LAILSEGAPTEADVQ

-514 SRMANGLKGEYEA
+514 SRTAMGRKGEYEA
-527 SAQHVLQQCATLLG
+527 SAQHVLQQCAALLG
-541 DVKTQTLDAP
+541 NVKMQNPDVP
-551 EAAATCDGTT
+551 EATEACEGTPQLPSEQTAAEAPTGTV
-561 EMKHKGTAHMS
+561 MV
-572 SEHSD
+572 
-577 AQAATETV
+577 TV
-585 AVTAAVLNEG
+585 AALNEG
-595 YQRMQAACADA
+595 YQRMRVACADA
-606 QAAAGVLEAAVKEL
+606 QAAAGALEAVVKEL
-620 TLQAKRKASFEE
+620 MLQAKRKASFEE
-632 QIPEAERKLEA
+632 QIPAAEQKLEK
-643 LDGEIRQAEAKQIE
+643 LNEQIRQAEAREIE

-688 SRLDGLKTRADV
+688 SRLDGLRTRADA

-723 QKLEEQAK
+723 QQLSEQAK
-731 TAEGAQYDAEAERAE
+731 TAEGAQYDAGTERAE
-746 QTKLSGL
+746 QTRLSGL

-769 NNKAQLTRIREGAAQ
+769 NNKAQLTRIKEGAAE
-784 LSEKERHYAWMS
+784 LSEKEWHYAWMS

-967 QVEVVA
+967 QVEVIA

>member
-1 MRPLKLTLSA
+1 MRPLKLKLSA
-11 FGPYAGH
+11 FGPYKGV
-18 TEIDLEKLGE
+18 TEIDMEKLGE
-28 KGLYLIT
+28 RGLYLIT

-107 GTTIQKADAELT
+107 GTTIQKADAELW

-213 TTADPLSPLSL
+213 TTADPLSPLSVEL
-224 ELAQAH
+224 EHAH
-230 QGAMLTADVLSL
+230 QGAMLTADVLTL
-242 LERIIADDETRRGQL
+242 LERIIADDEMRCGQL
-257 ETEINA
+257 ETEINEA
-263 ASAALETIS
+263 NAALEKIS
-272 GHLTALGAYQK
+272 GHLTAIGAYQK
-283 LQSDLG
+283 LQSDRS

-311 EQAREPERKELER
+311 EQAQEPERKELER

-337 ELGALLHAETAREKT
+337 ELGTLLQAQATREKE

-365 KQTKWKQQLEAA
+365 KQTKGQQQLEAA
-377 KQELETLGSVE
+377 KRELQTLGSVE
-388 VTLATKKA
+388 AELATKQA
-396 AQEANAQKQSEL
+396 AQEANARKQSEL
-408 RTLQENYAALSQKQ
+408 RSLQMNYEALSRKQ

-428 QQALTTAVARF
+428 QEDLKTAMTRF

-453 LYEQAGILASS
+453 LCEQAGILACS

-474 GQAITEESH
+474 GHAITEESH
-483 LATLSEAAPTEADVQ
+483 LAILSEAAPTEADVQ

-514 SRMANGLKGEYEA
+514 SRTAMGRKGEYEA
-527 SAQHVLQQCATLLG
+527 SAQHVLQQCAALFG
-541 DVKTQTLDAP
+541 DVKLQKPDAP
-551 EAAATCDGTT
+551 ETT
-561 EMKHKGTAHMS
+561 EACEGTPQLP
-572 SEHSD
+572 SERTATD
-577 AQAATETV
+577 APTGTV
-585 AVTAAVLNEG
+585 MVTAAALNEG
-595 YQRMQAACADA
+595 YQRMRAACADA
-606 QAAAGVLEAAVKEL
+606 QAAAGALEAAVKVL
-620 TLQAKRKASFEE
+620 MLQAKRKASFEE
-632 QIPEAERKLEA
+632 QIPAAEQKLEE
-643 LDGEIRQAEAKQIE
+643 LNEQIRQAEARQIE

-688 SRLDGLKTRADV
+688 SRLDGLRNQADA

-723 QKLEEQAK
+723 QKLSEQAK
-731 TAEGAQYDAEAERAE
+731 TAEGAQYDAGTERAE
-746 QTKLSGL
+746 QTRLAGL

-769 NNKAQLTRIREGAAQ
+769 TNKAQLTRIKEGAAE

-967 QVEVVA
+967 QVEVIA

>member
-1 MRPLKLTLSA
+1 MRPLKLKLSA
-11 FGPYAGH
+11 FGPYKGV
-18 TEIDLEKLGE
+18 TEIDMEKLGE
-28 KGLYLIT
+28 RGLYLIT

-119 LPDGAVLTKPREV
+119 LPDGEVLTKPREV

-208 HYVQS
+208 HYVQA
-213 TTADPLSPLSL
+213 TTADPLSPLSVEL
-224 ELAQAH
+224 EHAH
-230 QGAMLTADVLSL
+230 KGAMLTADVLTL
-242 LERIIADDETRRGQL
+242 LERIIADDEMRRGQL
-257 ETEINA
+257 ETEINE
-263 ASAALETIS
+263 ASAALEKIS

-283 LQSDLG
+283 LQSDLD

-337 ELGALLHAETAREKT
+337 ELGTRMKLQTTREQQLSRIRAEQKT
-352 LEKLISEQAQRTA
+352 RTLQQETS
-365 KQTKWKQQLEAA
+365 KRQLEAA
-377 KQELETLGSVE
+377 KQELQTLGTVDAL
-388 VTLATKKA
+388 LATKTAEQTENTRKRNELQGLTKLFTA
-396 AQEANAQKQSEL
+396 LKDKSRMYANAQKAFEL
-408 RTLQENYAALSQKQ
+408 AFSKY
-422 RALKTA
+422 
-428 QQALTTAVARF
+428 

-447 ERNRAF
+447 NCNRAF
-453 LYEQAGILASS
+453 LCEQAGILASS
-464 LKPGDTCPVC
+464 LKPGDACPVC
-474 GQAITEESH
+474 GHAITAESH
-483 LATLSEAAPTEADVQ
+483 LATLSAAAPTEADVQ
-498 KAQKL
+498 SAQKRAD
-503 SEQLR
+503 QLR
-508 MEMEEK
+508 RDAEEK
-514 SRMANGLKGEYEA
+514 SGTAKGLRGEYQGA
-527 SAQHVLQQCATLLG
+527 AQHVLQQCATLFGEMKDLNLAYQR
-541 DVKTQTLDAP
+541 VT
-551 EAAATCDGTT
+551 EAGTT
-561 EMKHKGTAHMS
+561 LAEEATAL
-572 SEHSD
+572 
-577 AQAATETV
+577 
-585 AVTAAVLNEG
+585 TA
-595 YQRMQAACADA
+595 M
-606 QAAAGVLEAAVKEL
+606 VKEL
-620 TLQAKRKASFEE
+620 TERASRKKTLE
-632 QIPEAERKLEA
+632 QQLPNAEQKLAA
-643 LDGEIRQAEAKQIE
+643 LNDEIQKAEAQQIE
-657 LQAAQKA
+657 LQTALTAGAA
-664 ARDEIE
+664 EIE
-670 KQQAKLPF
+670 ERRAKLPF
-678 PTEREARAEI
+678 ASEKE
-688 SRLDGLKTRADV
+688 
-700 ALAQAEQALRA
+700 AQAEIARLLELETKARADFRQAEQDARVAA
-711 EEKTLAELRGSL
+711 ENIACLRGSL
-723 QKLEEQAK
+723 QQLSEQVK
-731 TAEGAQYDAEAERAE
+731 TAEGAQYDAGTERAE
-746 QTKLSGL
+746 QTRLSGL

-769 NNKAQLTRIREGAAQ
+769 TNKAQLTRIKEGAAE

-967 QVEVVA
+967 QVEVIA

>member
-1 MRPLKLTLSA
+1 MRPLKLKLSA
-11 FGPYAGH
+11 FGPYKGV
-18 TEIDLEKLGE
+18 TEIDMEKLGE
-28 KGLYLIT
+28 RGLYLIT

-107 GTTIQKADAELT
+107 GTTIQKADAELW

-174 KLFETEHYKALQ
+174 KLFETEYYKALQ

-230 QGAMLTADVLSL
+230 KGAMLTADVLSL
-242 LERIIADDETRRGQL
+242 LERIIADDEMRREQL
-257 ETEINA
+257 ETEINE
-263 ASAALETIS
+263 ASAALEKIS
-272 GHLTALGAYQK
+272 GHLTAIGAYQK
-283 LQSDLG
+283 LQSDRS
-289 RTKAQLE
+289 RTKVQLE

-337 ELGALLHAETAREKT
+337 ELGTLLQAQATREKE

-365 KQTKWKQQLEAA
+365 KQTKGQQQLEAT
-377 KQELETLGSVE
+377 KRELQTLGSVE
-388 VTLATKKA
+388 AELATKQA
-396 AQEANAQKQSEL
+396 AQEANARKQSEL
-408 RTLQENYAALSQKQ
+408 RSLQENYEALRRKQ

-428 QQALTTAVARF
+428 QEDLKTAMTRF

-453 LYEQAGILASS
+453 LCEQAGILARD

-474 GQAITEESH
+474 GHAITEESH
-483 LATLSEAAPTEADVQ
+483 LAILSEGAPTEADVQ

-514 SRMANGLKGEYEA
+514 SRTAMGRKGEYEA
-527 SAQHVLQQCATLLG
+527 SAQHVLQQCAALLG
-541 DVKTQTLDAP
+541 NVKMQNPDVPEATEACEGTSQLSSEQTAADAP
-551 EAAATCDGTT
+551 TGTV
-561 EMKHKGTAHMS
+561 M
-572 SEHSD
+572 
-577 AQAATETV
+577 
-585 AVTAAVLNEG
+585 VTAEALNEG

-606 QAAAGVLEAAVKEL
+606 QAAAGALEAAVKEL
-620 TLQAKRKASFEE
+620 MLQAKRKASFEE
-632 QIPEAERKLEA
+632 QIPAAEQKLEE
-643 LDGEIRQAEAKQIE
+643 LNEQIRQAEAREIE
-657 LQAAQKA
+657 QQAAQKA
-664 ARDEIE
+664 AHDEIE

-688 SRLDGLKTRADV
+688 SRLDGLRTRADA

-723 QKLEEQAK
+723 QQLSEQVK
-731 TAEGAQYDAEAERAE
+731 TAEGAQYDAGTERAE
-746 QTKLSGL
+746 QTRLSGL

-769 NNKAQLTRIREGAAQ
+769 TNKAQLTRIREGAAE

-936 HRLVGIISHVG
+936 HHLVGIISHVG

-967 QVEVVA
+967 QVEVIA

>member
-1 MRPLKLTLSA
+1 MRPLKLKLSA
-11 FGPYAGH
+11 FGPYKGV
-18 TEIDLEKLGE
+18 TEIDMEKLGE
-28 KGLYLIT
+28 RGLYLIT

-107 GTTIQKADAELT
+107 GTTIQKADAELW

-230 QGAMLTADVLSL
+230 KGAMLTADVLSL
-242 LERIIADDETRRGQL
+242 LERIIADDEMRREQL
-257 ETEINA
+257 ETEINE
-263 ASAALETIS
+263 ASAALEKIS
-272 GHLTALGAYQK
+272 GHLTAIGAYQK
-283 LQSDLG
+283 LQSDRS
-289 RTKAQLE
+289 RTKVQLE

-337 ELGALLHAETAREKT
+337 ELGTLLQAQATREKE

-365 KQTKWKQQLEAA
+365 KQTKGQQQLEAT
-377 KQELETLGSVE
+377 KRELQTLGSVE
-388 VTLATKKA
+388 AELATKQA
-396 AQEANAQKQSEL
+396 AQEANARKQSEL
-408 RTLQENYAALSQKQ
+408 RSLQENYEALRRKQ

-428 QQALTTAVARF
+428 QEDLKTAMTRF

-453 LYEQAGILASS
+453 LCEQAGILARD

-474 GQAITEESH
+474 GHAITEESH
-483 LATLSEAAPTEADVQ
+483 LAILSEGAPTEADVQ

-514 SRMANGLKGEYEA
+514 SRTAMGRKGEYEA
-527 SAQHVLQQCATLLG
+527 SAQHVLQQCAALLG
-541 DVKTQTLDAP
+541 NVKMQNPDVPEATEACEGTSQLSSEQTAADAP
-551 EAAATCDGTT
+551 TGTV
-561 EMKHKGTAHMS
+561 M
-572 SEHSD
+572 
-577 AQAATETV
+577 
-585 AVTAAVLNEG
+585 VTAEALNEG

-606 QAAAGVLEAAVKEL
+606 QAAAGALEAAVKEL
-620 TLQAKRKASFEE
+620 MLQAKRKASFEE
-632 QIPEAERKLEA
+632 QIPAAEQKLEE
-643 LDGEIRQAEAKQIE
+643 LNEQIRQAEAREIE

-664 ARDEIE
+664 AHDEIE

-688 SRLDGLKTRADV
+688 SRLDGLRTRADA

-723 QKLEEQAK
+723 QQLSEQVK
-731 TAEGAQYDAEAERAE
+731 TAEGAQYDAGTERAE
-746 QTKLSGL
+746 QTRLSGL

-769 NNKAQLTRIREGAAQ
+769 TNKAQLTRIKEGAAE

-967 QVEVVA
+967 QVEVIV

>member
-1 MRPLKLTLSA
+1 MRPLKLKLSA
-11 FGPYAGH
+11 FGPYKGV
-18 TEIDLEKLGE
+18 TEIDMEKLGE
-28 KGLYLIT
+28 RGLYLIT

-107 GTTIQKADAELT
+107 GTTIQKADAELW

-174 KLFETEHYKALQ
+174 KLFETEHYKVLQ

-230 QGAMLTADVLSL
+230 KGAMLTADVLTL
-242 LERIIADDETRRGQL
+242 LERIIADDEMRRGQL
-257 ETEINA
+257 ETEINE
-263 ASAALETIS
+263 ASAALEKIS
-272 GHLTALGAYQK
+272 GHLTAIGVYQK
-283 LQSDLG
+283 LQSDRS

-296 EAEPKLDVLQKHYEA
+296 EAESKLDVLQKHYEA

-337 ELGALLHAETAREKT
+337 ELGTLLQAQATREKE

-365 KQTKWKQQLEAA
+365 KQTKGQQQLEAA
-377 KQELETLGSVE
+377 KRELQTLGSVE
-388 VTLATKKA
+388 AELATKQA
-396 AQEANAQKQSEL
+396 AQEANARKQSEL
-408 RTLQENYAALSQKQ
+408 CSLQMNYEALSRKH

-428 QQALTTAVARF
+428 QEDLKTAMTRF

-453 LYEQAGILASS
+453 LCEQAGILACS

-474 GQAITEESH
+474 GHAITEESH
-483 LATLSEAAPTEADVQ
+483 LAILSEAAPTEADVQ

-514 SRMANGLKGEYEA
+514 SRTAMGRKGEYEA
-527 SAQHVLQQCATLLG
+527 SAQHVLQQCAALLG
-541 DVKTQTLDAP
+541 DVKMQNPDAP
-551 EAAATCDGTT
+551 EATEACEGTPQL
-561 EMKHKGTAHMS
+561 S
-572 SEHSD
+572 SERTG
-577 AQAATETV
+577 AEAPTGTV
-585 AVTAAVLNEG
+585 MVTAAALNEG
-595 YQRMQAACADA
+595 YQRMRAACADA

-620 TLQAKRKASFEE
+620 MLQAKRKASFEE
-632 QIPEAERKLEA
+632 QIPAAEQKLEE
-643 LDGEIRQAEAKQIE
+643 LNEQIRQAEARQIE
-657 LQAAQKA
+657 LQAAQHA
-664 ARDEIE
+664 AHDEIE

-688 SRLDGLKTRADV
+688 SRLDGLRTRADV

-723 QKLEEQAK
+723 QQLSEQVK
-731 TAEGAQYDAEAERAE
+731 TAEGAQYDAGTERAE
-746 QTKLSGL
+746 QTRLSGL

-769 NNKAQLTRIREGAAQ
+769 TNKAQLTRIKEGAAE
-784 LSEKERHYAWMS
+784 LSEKEWHYAWMS

-953 DKQLVVTKDRAGGS
+953 DQQLVVTKDRAGGS
-967 QVEVVA
+967 QVEVIA

>member
-1 MRPLKLTLSA
+1 MRPLKLKLSA
-11 FGPYAGH
+11 FGPYKGV
-18 TEIDLEKLGE
+18 TEIDMEKLGE
-28 KGLYLIT
+28 RGLYLIT

-213 TTADPLSPLSL
+213 TTADPLSPLSVEL
-224 ELAQAH
+224 EHAH
-230 QGAMLTADVLSL
+230 KGGMLTADVLTL
-242 LERIIADDETRRGQL
+242 LERIIADDEMRRGQL
-257 ETEINA
+257 ETEINEA
-263 ASAALETIS
+263 NAALEKIS
-272 GHLTALGAYQK
+272 GHLTAIGAYQK
-283 LQSDLG
+283 LQSDLD

-324 RITVLTEMLPQYA
+324 RITVLTEMLLQYA
-337 ELGALLHAETAREKT
+337 ELGTLLQAQATREKE

-365 KQTKWKQQLEAA
+365 KQTKGQQQLEAA
-377 KQELETLGSVE
+377 KRELQTLGSVE
-388 VTLATKKA
+388 AELATKQA
-396 AQEANAQKQSEL
+396 AQEANARKQSEL
-408 RTLQENYAALSQKQ
+408 RSLQMNYEALSRKQ

-428 QQALTTAVARF
+428 QEDLKTAMTRF

-453 LYEQAGILASS
+453 LCEQAGILACS

-474 GQAITEESH
+474 GHAITEESH
-483 LATLSEAAPTEADVQ
+483 LAILSEAAPTEADVQ

-514 SRMANGLKGEYEA
+514 SRTAMGRKGEYEA
-527 SAQHVLQQCATLLG
+527 SAQHVLQQCAALLG
-541 DVKTQTLDAP
+541 DVKMQNPDAP
-551 EAAATCDGTT
+551 ETT
-561 EMKHKGTAHMS
+561 EACEGTPQLP
-572 SEHSD
+572 SERTTTD
-577 AQAATETV
+577 APTGTV
-585 AVTAAVLNEG
+585 MVTAAALNEG
-595 YQRMQAACADA
+595 YQRMRAACADA
-606 QAAAGVLEAAVKEL
+606 QAAAGALEAAVKAL
-620 TLQAKRKASFEE
+620 MLQAKRKASFEE
-632 QIPEAERKLEA
+632 QIPAAEQKLEE
-643 LDGEIRQAEAKQIE
+643 LNEQIRQAEARQIE

-688 SRLDGLKTRADV
+688 SRLDGLRNQADA

-723 QKLEEQAK
+723 QKLSEQAK
-731 TAEGAQYDAEAERAE
+731 TAEGAQYDAGTERAE
-746 QTKLSGL
+746 QTRLAGL

-769 NNKAQLTRIREGAAQ
+769 TNKAQLTRIKEGAAE

-967 QVEVVA
+967 QVEVIA

>member
-1 MRPLKLTLSA
+1 MRPLKLKLSA
-11 FGPYAGH
+11 FGPYKGV
-18 TEIDLEKLGE
+18 TEIDMEKLGE
-28 KGLYLIT
+28 RGLYLIT

-107 GTTIQKADAELT
+107 GTTIQKADAELW

-213 TTADPLSPLSL
+213 TTADPLSPLSVEL
-224 ELAQAH
+224 EHAH

-242 LERIIADDETRRGQL
+242 LERIIADDEMRRGQL
-257 ETEINA
+257 ETEINE
-263 ASAALETIS
+263 ASAALEKIS
-272 GHLTALGAYQK
+272 GHLTAIGAYQK
-283 LQSDLG
+283 LQSDRS
-289 RTKAQLE
+289 RTKVQLE

-311 EQAREPERKELER
+311 EQEREPERKELER

-337 ELGALLHAETAREKT
+337 ELGTLLQAQATREKE

-365 KQTKWKQQLEAA
+365 KQTKGQQQLEAT
-377 KQELETLGSVE
+377 KRELQTLGSVE
-388 VTLATKKA
+388 AELATKQA
-396 AQEANAQKQSEL
+396 AQEANARKQSEL
-408 RTLQENYAALSQKQ
+408 RSLQMNYEALRRKQ
-422 RALKTA
+422 RTLKTA
-428 QQALTTAVARF
+428 QEDLKTAMTRF

-453 LYEQAGILASS
+453 LCEQAGILARD

-474 GQAITEESH
+474 GHAITEESH
-483 LATLSEAAPTEADVQ
+483 LAILSEAAPTEADVQ

-514 SRMANGLKGEYEA
+514 SRTAMGRKGEYEA
-527 SAQHVLQQCATLLG
+527 SAQHVLQQCAALLG
-541 DVKTQTLDAP
+541 DVKLQNPDAP
-551 EAAATCDGTT
+551 TGTV
-561 EMKHKGTAHMS
+561 M
-572 SEHSD
+572 
-577 AQAATETV
+577 
-585 AVTAAVLNEG
+585 VTAAALNEG
-595 YQRMQAACADA
+595 YQRMRAACVDA
-606 QAAAGVLEAAVKEL
+606 QAAAGALEAAVKEL
-620 TLQAKRKASFEE
+620 MLQAKRKASFEE
-632 QIPEAERKLEA
+632 QIPAAEQKLEE
-643 LDGEIRQAEAKQIE
+643 LNEQIRQAEAREIE

-664 ARDEIE
+664 AHDEIE

-688 SRLDGLKTRADV
+688 SRLDGLRTRADA

-723 QKLEEQAK
+723 QQLSEQVK
-731 TAEGAQYDAEAERAE
+731 TAEGAQYDAGTERAE
-746 QTKLSGL
+746 QTRLSGL

-769 NNKAQLTRIREGAAQ
+769 TNKAQLTRIREGAAE

-967 QVEVVA
+967 QVEVIV

>member
-1 MRPLKLTLSA
+1 MRPLKLKLSA
-11 FGPYAGH
+11 FGPYKGV
-18 TEIDLEKLGE
+18 TEIDMEKLGE
-28 KGLYLIT
+28 HGLYLIT

-107 GTTIQKADAELT
+107 GTTIQKADAELW

-230 QGAMLTADVLSL
+230 KGAMLTADVLSL
-242 LERIIADDETRRGQL
+242 LERIIADDEMRREQL
-257 ETEINA
+257 ETEINE
-263 ASAALETIS
+263 ASAALEKIS
-272 GHLTALGAYQK
+272 GHLTAIGAYQK
-283 LQSDLG
+283 LQSDRS
-289 RTKAQLE
+289 RTKVQLE

-337 ELGALLHAETAREKT
+337 ELGTLLQAQATREKE

-365 KQTKWKQQLEAA
+365 KQTKGQQQLEAT
-377 KQELETLGSVE
+377 KRELQTLGSVE
-388 VTLATKKA
+388 AELATKQA
-396 AQEANAQKQSEL
+396 AQEANVRKQSEL
-408 RTLQENYAALSQKQ
+408 RSLQENYEALRRKQ

-428 QQALTTAVARF
+428 QEDLKTAMTRF

-453 LYEQAGILASS
+453 LCEQAGILARD

-474 GQAITEESH
+474 GHAITEESH
-483 LATLSEAAPTEADVQ
+483 LAILSEGAPTEADVQ

-514 SRMANGLKGEYEA
+514 SRTAMGRKGEYEA
-527 SAQHVLQQCATLLG
+527 SAQHVLQQCAALLG
-541 DVKTQTLDAP
+541 NVKMQNPDVPEATEACEGTSQLSSEQTAADAP
-551 EAAATCDGTT
+551 TGTV
-561 EMKHKGTAHMS
+561 M
-572 SEHSD
+572 
-577 AQAATETV
+577 
-585 AVTAAVLNEG
+585 VTAEALNEG

-606 QAAAGVLEAAVKEL
+606 QAAAGALEAAVKEL
-620 TLQAKRKASFEE
+620 MLQAKRKASFEE
-632 QIPEAERKLEA
+632 QIPAAEQKLEE
-643 LDGEIRQAEAKQIE
+643 LNEQIRQAEAREIE

-664 ARDEIE
+664 AHDEIE

-688 SRLDGLKTRADV
+688 SRLDGLRTRADA

-723 QKLEEQAK
+723 QQLSEQVK
-731 TAEGAQYDAEAERAE
+731 TAEGAQYDAGTERAE
-746 QTKLSGL
+746 QTRLSGL

-769 NNKAQLTRIREGAAQ
+769 TNKAQLTRIREGAAE

-936 HRLVGIISHVG
+936 HHLVGIISHVG

-967 QVEVVA
+967 QVEVIA

>member
-1 MRPLKLTLSA
+1 MRPLKLKLSA
-11 FGPYAGH
+11 FGPYKGV
-18 TEIDLEKLGE
+18 TDIDMEKLGE
-28 KGLYLIT
+28 SGLYLIT

-186 MQILSDAK
+186 MQILGDAK

-224 ELAQAH
+224 ELEQAH

-263 ASAALETIS
+263 ASAALEQIS
-272 GHLTALGAYQK
+272 GHLTAIGAYQK
-283 LQSDLG
+283 LQSDLV

-296 EAEPKLDVLQKHYEA
+296 EAEPKLGVLQKHYEA

-324 RITVLTEMLPQYA
+324 RITVLTELLPQYA
-337 ELGALLHAETAREKT
+337 ELGTLLQAQTARGKE
-352 LEKLISEQAQRTA
+352 LEQLISEQAKRTA
-365 KQTKWKQQLEAA
+365 KQAKGQQQIEAA
-377 KQELETLGSVE
+377 KQELQTLGSVE
-388 VTLATKKA
+388 AELATKQA
-396 AQEANAQKQSEL
+396 AQEANARKQNEL
-408 RTLQENYAALSQKQ
+408 RALQENYDALSRKH

-428 QQALTTAVARF
+428 QQALKTAMSRF

-447 ERNRAF
+447 EKNRAF
-453 LYEQAGILASS
+453 LCEQAGILARD
-464 LKPGDTCPVC
+464 LKPGDRCPVC
-474 GQAITEESH
+474 GHAITGESH

-498 KAQKL
+498 KAQQL
-503 SEQLR
+503 SEQLHR
-508 MEMEEK
+508 EMDEK
-514 SRMANGLKGEYEA
+514 SRTANGLKGDYEA
-527 SAQHVLQQCATLLG
+527 SAQHVLQQCAMLLG
-541 DVKTQTLDAP
+541 DVKMQNPGALEVTTDC
-551 EAAATCDGTT
+551 EDTT
-561 EMKHKGTAHMS
+561 ETMHEDAGHRS

-577 AQAATETV
+577 AQAPTGTV
-585 AVTAAVLNEG
+585 VTAAVLNEG
-595 YQRMQAACADA
+595 YQRMQAACADV
-606 QAAAGVLEAAVKEL
+606 QAAAGALEAAVQEL
-620 TLQAKRKASFEE
+620 TLWVKRKTSLGQ

-643 LDGEIRQAEAKQIE
+643 LSGEIRQAEAKQIE
-657 LQAAQKA
+657 LQTAQKA
-664 ARDEIE
+664 AHDEIE

-688 SRLDGLKTRADV
+688 SRLEGLKTRADA
-700 ALAQAEQALRA
+700 ALTQAEQALHT
-711 EEKTLAELRGSL
+711 EEKTIAGLRGSL

-731 TAEGAQYDAEAERAE
+731 TAEGAQYDPEAERAE
-746 QTKLSGL
+746 QTRLSGL

-764 IARIE
+764 IARIQ
-769 NNKAQLTRIREGAAQ
+769 NNKAQRTRIREGAAQ

-850 DNIKSQSGLE
+850 ENLKAQSGLE

-953 DKQLVVTKDRAGGS
+953 DKQLVVTKERAGGS
-967 QVEVVA
+967 AVEVIS

>member
-1 MRPLKLTLSA
+1 MRPLKLKLSA
-11 FGPYAGH
+11 FGPYKGV
-18 TEIDLEKLGE
+18 TEIDMEKLGE
-28 KGLYLIT
+28 RGLYLIT

-107 GTTIQKADAELT
+107 GTTIQKADAELW

-230 QGAMLTADVLSL
+230 KGAMLTADVLTL
-242 LERIIADDETRRGQL
+242 LERIIADDEMRRGQL
-257 ETEINA
+257 ETEINE
-263 ASAALETIS
+263 ASAALEKIS
-272 GHLTALGAYQK
+272 AHLTALGAYQK
-283 LQSDLG
+283 LQSDRS
-289 RTKAQLE
+289 RTKVQLE
-296 EAEPKLDVLQKHYEA
+296 EAEPKLGVLQKRYEA
-311 EQAREPERKELER
+311 EQAREPERKELAR
-324 RITVLTEMLPQYA
+324 RITVLTELLPQYA
-337 ELGALLHAETAREKT
+337 EFSTLLKTQATREKE
-352 LEKLISEQAQRTA
+352 LEKLLSEQAKRTA
-365 KQTKWKQQLEAA
+365 KQAKWKQELEAA
-377 KQELETLGSVE
+377 KRELQTLGGVE
-388 VTLATKKA
+388 AELATKQA
-396 AQEANAQKQSEL
+396 AQEACARRTEEL
-408 RTLQENYAALSQKQ
+408 RGLQENYEALSRKH

-428 QQALTTAVARF
+428 QEALKTAMTRF
-439 EEADASYK
+439 EEADAFYK

-453 LYEQAGILASS
+453 LCEQAGILARD
-464 LKPGDTCPVC
+464 LKPGDACPVC
-474 GQAITEESH
+474 GHAITEESH

-508 MEMEEK
+508 REMEEK
-514 SRMANGLKGEYEA
+514 SRTANGLNGEYEA
-527 SAQHVLQQCATLLG
+527 SAQHVLQQCAKLFD
-541 DVKTQTLDAP
+541 DVKLQKPDAP
-551 EAAATCDGTT
+551 ELIGDCAGTT
-561 EMKHKGTAHMS
+561 ETKHEGTPQLP
-572 SEHSD
+572 SERTG
-577 AQAATETV
+577 AEAPTGTV
-585 AVTAAVLNEG
+585 MVTAAALNDG
-595 YQRMQAACADA
+595 YQRMQAACAET
-606 QAAAGVLEAAVKEL
+606 QATAGALEAAVKGL
-620 TLQAKRKASFEE
+620 MLQAKRKASFEE
-632 QIPEAERKLEA
+632 QIPAAEQKLEE
-643 LDGEIRQAEAKQIE
+643 LNDQIRQAEAQKIE
-657 LQAAQKA
+657 LQAAQHA

-688 SRLDGLKTRADV
+688 SRLDGLKNQADA
-700 ALAQAEQALRA
+700 ALLQAAQTLRA

-723 QKLEEQAK
+723 LKLEEQAK
-731 TAEGAQYDAEAERAE
+731 TAEGAQYDEATERAE
-746 QTKLSGL
+746 QARLSGL

-764 IARIE
+764 IARIQT
-769 NNKAQLTRIREGAAQ
+769 NKAQRTRIREGAAE
-784 LSEKERHYAWMS
+784 LSEKERHYAWVS

-816 YIQTTYFDRILRRAN
+816 YIQTTFFDRILRRAN

-850 DNIKSQSGLE
+850 ENLKAQSGLE

-967 QVEVVA
+967 QVEVIA

>member
-1 MRPLKLTLSA
+1 MRPLKLKLSA
-11 FGPYAGH
+11 FGPYKGV
-18 TEIDLEKLGE
+18 TEIDMEKLGE
-28 KGLYLIT
+28 RGLYLIT

-107 GTTIQKADAELT
+107 GTTIQKADAELW

-230 QGAMLTADVLSL
+230 KGAMLTADVLLL
-242 LERIIADDETRRGQL
+242 LERIIADDEMRREQL
-257 ETEINA
+257 ETEINE
-263 ASAALETIS
+263 ASVALEKIS
-272 GHLTALGAYQK
+272 GHLTAIGAYQK
-283 LQSDLG
+283 LQSDRS
-289 RTKAQLE
+289 RTKVQLE

-337 ELGALLHAETAREKT
+337 ELGTLLQAQATREKE

-365 KQTKWKQQLEAA
+365 KQTKGQQQLEAT
-377 KQELETLGSVE
+377 KRELQTLGSVE
-388 VTLATKKA
+388 AELATKQA
-396 AQEANAQKQSEL
+396 AQEANARKQSEL
-408 RTLQENYAALSQKQ
+408 RSLQENYEALRRKQ

-428 QQALTTAVARF
+428 QEDLKTAMTRF

-453 LYEQAGILASS
+453 LCEQAGILARD

-474 GQAITEESH
+474 GHAITEESH
-483 LATLSEAAPTEADVQ
+483 LAILSEAAPTEADVQ

-514 SRMANGLKGEYEA
+514 SRTAMGRKGEYEA
-527 SAQHVLQQCATLLG
+527 SAQHVLQQCAALLG
-541 DVKTQTLDAP
+541 DVKLQNPDAP
-551 EAAATCDGTT
+551 TGTV
-561 EMKHKGTAHMS
+561 M
-572 SEHSD
+572 
-577 AQAATETV
+577 
-585 AVTAAVLNEG
+585 VTAAALNEG
-595 YQRMQAACADA
+595 YQRMRAACADA
-606 QAAAGVLEAAVKEL
+606 QAAAGALEAAVKEL
-620 TLQAKRKASFEE
+620 MLQAKRKASFEE
-632 QIPEAERKLEA
+632 QIPAAEQKLEE
-643 LDGEIRQAEAKQIE
+643 LNEQIRQAEAREIE

-664 ARDEIE
+664 AHDEIE

-688 SRLDGLKTRADV
+688 SRLDGLRTRADA

-723 QKLEEQAK
+723 QQLSEQVK
-731 TAEGAQYDAEAERAE
+731 TAEGAQYDAGTERAE
-746 QTKLSGL
+746 QTRLSGL

-769 NNKAQLTRIREGAAQ
+769 TNKAQLTRIKEGAAE

-967 QVEVVA
+967 QVEVIV

>member
-1 MRPLKLTLSA
+1 MRPLKLKLSA
-11 FGPYAGH
+11 FGPYKGV
-18 TEIDLEKLGE
+18 TEIDMEKLGE
-28 KGLYLIT
+28 RGLYLIT

-107 GTTIQKADAELT
+107 GTTIQKADAELW

-174 KLFETEHYKALQ
+174 KLFETEYYKALQ

-230 QGAMLTADVLSL
+230 KGAMLTADVLSL
-242 LERIIADDETRRGQL
+242 LERIIADDEMRREQL
-257 ETEINA
+257 ETEINE
-263 ASAALETIS
+263 ASAALEKIS
-272 GHLTALGAYQK
+272 GHLTAIGAYQK
-283 LQSDLG
+283 LQSDRS
-289 RTKAQLE
+289 RTKVQLE

-337 ELGALLHAETAREKT
+337 ELGTLLQAQATREKE

-365 KQTKWKQQLEAA
+365 KQTKGQQQLEAT
-377 KQELETLGSVE
+377 KRELQTLGSVE
-388 VTLATKKA
+388 AELATKQA
-396 AQEANAQKQSEL
+396 AQEANARKQSEL
-408 RTLQENYAALSQKQ
+408 RSLQENYEALRRKQ

-428 QQALTTAVARF
+428 QEDLKTAMTRF

-453 LYEQAGILASS
+453 LCEQAGILARD

-474 GQAITEESH
+474 GHAITEESH
-483 LATLSEAAPTEADVQ
+483 LAILSEGAPTEADVQ

-514 SRMANGLKGEYEA
+514 SRTAMGRKGEYEA
-527 SAQHVLQQCATLLG
+527 SAQHVLQQCAALLG
-541 DVKTQTLDAP
+541 NVKMQNPDVPEATEACEGTSQLSSEQTAADAP
-551 EAAATCDGTT
+551 TGTV
-561 EMKHKGTAHMS
+561 M
-572 SEHSD
+572 
-577 AQAATETV
+577 
-585 AVTAAVLNEG
+585 VTAEALNEG

-606 QAAAGVLEAAVKEL
+606 QAAAGALEAAVKEL
-620 TLQAKRKASFEE
+620 MLQAKRKASFEE
-632 QIPEAERKLEA
+632 QIPAAEQKLEE
-643 LDGEIRQAEAKQIE
+643 LNEQIRQAEAREIE

-664 ARDEIE
+664 AHDEIE

-688 SRLDGLKTRADV
+688 SRLDGLRTRADA

-723 QKLEEQAK
+723 QQLSEQVK
-731 TAEGAQYDAEAERAE
+731 TAEGAQYDAGTERAE
-746 QTKLSGL
+746 QTRLSGL

-769 NNKAQLTRIREGAAQ
+769 TNKAQLTRIREGAAE

-936 HRLVGIISHVG
+936 HHLVGIISHVG

-967 QVEVVA
+967 QVEVIA

>member
-1 MRPLKLTLSA
+1 MRPLKLKLSA
-11 FGPYAGH
+11 FGPYKGV
-18 TEIDLEKLGE
+18 TEIDMEKLGE
-28 KGLYLIT
+28 RGLYLIT

-107 GTTIQKADAELT
+107 GTTIQKADAELW

-230 QGAMLTADVLSL
+230 KGAMLTADVLSL
-242 LERIIADDETRRGQL
+242 LERIIADDEMRREQL
-257 ETEINA
+257 ETEINE
-263 ASAALETIS
+263 ASAALEKIS
-272 GHLTALGAYQK
+272 GHLTAIGAYQK
-283 LQSDLG
+283 LQSDRS
-289 RTKAQLE
+289 RTKVQLE

-337 ELGALLHAETAREKT
+337 ELGTLLQAQATREKE

-365 KQTKWKQQLEAA
+365 KQTKGQQQLEAT
-377 KQELETLGSVE
+377 KRELQTLGSVE
-388 VTLATKKA
+388 AELATKQA
-396 AQEANAQKQSEL
+396 AQEANARKQSEL
-408 RTLQENYAALSQKQ
+408 RSLQENYEALRRKQ

-428 QQALTTAVARF
+428 QEDLKTAMTRF

-453 LYEQAGILASS
+453 LCEQAGILARD

-474 GQAITEESH
+474 GHAITEESH
-483 LATLSEAAPTEADVQ
+483 LAILSEGAPTEADVQ

-514 SRMANGLKGEYEA
+514 SRTAMGRKGEYEA
-527 SAQHVLQQCATLLG
+527 SAQHVLQQCAALLG
-541 DVKTQTLDAP
+541 NVKMQNPDVPEATEACEGTSQLSSEQTAADAP
-551 EAAATCDGTT
+551 TGTV
-561 EMKHKGTAHMS
+561 M
-572 SEHSD
+572 
-577 AQAATETV
+577 
-585 AVTAAVLNEG
+585 VTAEALNEG

-606 QAAAGVLEAAVKEL
+606 QAAAGALEAAVKEL
-620 TLQAKRKASFEE
+620 MLQAKRKASFEE
-632 QIPEAERKLEA
+632 QIPAAEQKLEE
-643 LDGEIRQAEAKQIE
+643 LNEQIRQAEAREIE

-664 ARDEIE
+664 AHDEIE

-688 SRLDGLKTRADV
+688 SRLDGLRTRADA

-723 QKLEEQAK
+723 QQLSEQVK
-731 TAEGAQYDAEAERAE
+731 TAEGAQYDAGTERAE
-746 QTKLSGL
+746 QTRLSGL

-769 NNKAQLTRIREGAAQ
+769 TNKAQLTRIREGAAE

-967 QVEVVA
+967 QVEVIV

>member
-1 MRPLKLTLSA
+1 MRPLKLKLSA
-11 FGPYAGH
+11 FGPYKGV
-18 TEIDLEKLGE
+18 TEIDMEKLGE
-28 KGLYLIT
+28 RGLYLIT

-107 GTTIQKADAELT
+107 GTTIQKADAELW

-230 QGAMLTADVLSL
+230 KGAMLTADVLSL
-242 LERIIADDETRRGQL
+242 LERIIADDEMRREQL
-257 ETEINA
+257 ETEINE
-263 ASAALETIS
+263 ASAALEKIS
-272 GHLTALGAYQK
+272 GHLTAIGAYQK
-283 LQSDLG
+283 LQSDRS
-289 RTKAQLE
+289 RTKVQLE

-337 ELGALLHAETAREKT
+337 ELGTLLQAQATREKE

-365 KQTKWKQQLEAA
+365 KQTKGQQQLEAT
-377 KQELETLGSVE
+377 KRELQTLGSVE
-388 VTLATKKA
+388 AELATKQA
-396 AQEANAQKQSEL
+396 AQEANARKQSEL
-408 RTLQENYAALSQKQ
+408 RSLQENYEALRRKQ

-428 QQALTTAVARF
+428 QEDLKTAMTRF

-453 LYEQAGILASS
+453 LCEQAGILARD

-474 GQAITEESH
+474 GHAITEESH
-483 LATLSEAAPTEADVQ
+483 LAILSEAAPTEADVQ
-498 KAQKL
+498 KAQKI

-514 SRMANGLKGEYEA
+514 SRTAMGRKGEYEA
-527 SAQHVLQQCATLLG
+527 SAQHVLQQCAALLG
-541 DVKTQTLDAP
+541 DVKLQNPDAP
-551 EAAATCDGTT
+551 TGTV
-561 EMKHKGTAHMS
+561 M
-572 SEHSD
+572 
-577 AQAATETV
+577 
-585 AVTAAVLNEG
+585 VTAAALNEG
-595 YQRMQAACADA
+595 YQRMRAACADA
-606 QAAAGVLEAAVKEL
+606 QAAAGALEAAVKEL
-620 TLQAKRKASFEE
+620 MLQAKRKASFEE
-632 QIPEAERKLEA
+632 QIPAAEQKLEE
-643 LDGEIRQAEAKQIE
+643 LNEQIRQAEAREIE

-664 ARDEIE
+664 AHDEIE

-688 SRLDGLKTRADV
+688 SRLDGLRTRADA

-723 QKLEEQAK
+723 QQLSEQVK
-731 TAEGAQYDAEAERAE
+731 TAEGAQYDAGTERAE
-746 QTKLSGL
+746 QTRLSGL

-769 NNKAQLTRIREGAAQ
+769 TNKAQLTRIKEGAAE

-967 QVEVVA
+967 QVEVIV